1 MYKQFFTLSLVASS
15 ILGQASSALAQ
26 ANVTENI
33 QNDAEA
39 AQEIEKIVVTGDFR
53 QTTLDQ
59 LSTSATI
66 LGQERLRSRQPSHID
81 SVLNSIPNVNFAAG
95 ASRGRF
101 IQIRGIG
108 ERSQFAEPI
117 NPSVS
122 FITDEFDFSGLA
134 AAGIIF
140 DTKQLEVY
148 RGPQAT
154 LYGTG
159 ALAGA
164 VKLSSNDVGSSAPDY
179 VEARVGNKDS
189 YRVEAAT
196 GDDINA
202 NWGYRV
208 ALVHNRSDG
217 FVENTFLNRD
227 DTNNI
232 DETAMRVA
240 VEGNVDKN
248 TTLALA
254 YRWYDIDNG
263 YDAFSLDND
272 NRTLSDEPG
281 FDEHQTHAVSARST
295 TATRAGDLIVIAT
308 HASHNIAYGYD
319 EDWTFTGFHPFGYTS
334 FDAYFRDVDTQTGE
348 VRFVSSDDAALFN
361 GKTNWTVGAFYKGT
375 EEKLLRQ
382 YTYLNGDYASEFAPT
397 TTALYLRTETRLQDD
412 LTLIA
417 GVRAENYDFEFADN
431 RGLTRSND
439 TNMVGGKV
447 ALQYTRGD
455 HFYYGSISRGFKG
468 PGFNPDNRVNEDQ
481 RFFDEE
487 YNWNYEVGVKGP
499 LLVSN
504 LTARAAIFYMDRTD
518 TQVSDFDV
526 ITREDGTAGFVDI
539 IDNADL
545 GTNKGAELE
554 LSWLASDVW
563 QISASAG
570 YLSATFEGYTLADGT
585 VVDEQRQAQAPKWT
599 GNLYSEYALTDA
611 ITWRVDIDYKDEY
624 RFSDGHDVTAPSTT
638 LVNSEIV
645 FVNGNW
651 QTSVWVQNAFD
662 REYYT
667 RGFGGFSN
675 DPRDEY
681 AFEEPYYQLGNGR
694 QFGVTAKYEF

>member
-1 MYKQFFTLSLVASS
+1 MYKTLFTLSLLASS
-15 ILGQASSALAQ
+15 VAAYAQ
-26 ANVTENI
+26 QTNVSNTS
-33 QNDAEA
+33 DSTPSD
-39 AQEIEKIVVTGDFR
+39 IERVVVSGDFR

-59 LSTSATI
+59 LSASATI
-66 LGQERLRSRQPSHID
+66 LDQERLRSRQPSHID

-101 IQIRGIG
+101 VQIRGIG

-122 FITDEFDFSGLA
+122 FIVDEFDFSGLA
-134 AAGIIF
+134 AAGLIF

-164 VKLSSNDVGSSAPDY
+164 VKLSSNDVGSDAPDY
-179 VEARVGNKDS
+179 VEARIGNKES
-189 YRVEAAT
+189 YRIEGAT
-196 GDDINA
+196 GDDINTD
-202 NWGYRV
+202 WGYRV

-217 FVENTFLNRD
+217 FVENTFLNRS
-227 DTNNI
+227 DTANI
-232 DETAMRVA
+232 DETALRFA
-240 VEGNVDKN
+240 VEGSVDER
-248 TTLALA
+248 TTLALT

-272 NRTLSDEPG
+272 NKTLSDEPG

-295 TATRAGDLIVIAT
+295 TNTAVGDFILIAT

-319 EDWTFTGFHPFGYTS
+319 EDWTFTGFHPWGYTS
-334 FDAYFRDVDTQTGE
+334 FDAYYRDVETQTGE
-348 VRFVSSDDAALFN
+348 MRFVSSDSAALFD
-361 GKTNWTVGAFYKGT
+361 GMTDWTIGVFYKST

-382 YTYLNGDYASEFAPT
+382 YTYLDSDFASEYTPT
-397 TTALYLRTETRLQDD
+397 TTAIYAQTESRLNENLVLVAGLR
-412 LTLIA
+412 
-417 GVRAENYDFEFADN
+417 VENYDFDYADN
-431 RGLTRSND
+431 NQLTRAFD
-439 TNMVGGKV
+439 TTMVGGKV
-447 ALQYTRGD
+447 ALQYTQGD
-455 HFYYGSISRGFKG
+455 HFYYGSISRGYKG
-468 PGFNPDNRVNEDQ
+468 AGFNPDSRVNDNQ

-499 LLVSN
+499 LLTPD
-504 LTARAAIFYMDRTD
+504 LIARAAIFYMDRKD

-526 ITREDGTAGFVDI
+526 ITRDDGTAGFVDI

-554 LSWLASDVW
+554 LSWIASDAW
-563 QISASAG
+563 QLDASVG

-585 VVDEQRQAQAPKWT
+585 EVSEQRQAQSPKWT
-599 GNLYSEYALTDA
+599 VNLYSEYALTDNML
-611 ITWRVDIDYKDEY
+611 WRVDVDYKSEY
-624 RFSDGHDVTAPSTT
+624 RFSDGHDVTSPSTT

-645 FVNGNW
+645 VLHGDW
-651 QTSVWVQNAFD
+651 QTSLWVQNAFD

-681 AFEEPYYQLGNGR
+681 AFDEPYYQIGNGR
-694 QFGVTAKYEF
+694 QFGVTVKYAF

>member
-1 MYKQFFTLSLVASS
+1 MYKTLFTLSLLASS
-15 ILGQASSALAQ
+15 VAAYAQ
-26 ANVTENI
+26 QTNVSNTS
-33 QNDAEA
+33 DSTPSD
-39 AQEIEKIVVTGDFR
+39 IERVIVSGDFR

-59 LSTSATI
+59 LSASATI
-66 LGQERLRSRQPSHID
+66 LDQERLRSRQPSHID

-101 IQIRGIG
+101 VQIRGIG

-122 FITDEFDFSGLA
+122 FIVDEFDFSGLA
-134 AAGIIF
+134 AAGLIF

-164 VKLSSNDVGSSAPDY
+164 VKLSSNDVGSDAPDY
-179 VEARVGNKDS
+179 VEARIGNKES
-189 YRVEAAT
+189 YRIEGAT
-196 GDDINA
+196 GDDINTD
-202 NWGYRV
+202 WGYRV

-217 FVENTFLNRD
+217 FVENTFLNRS
-227 DTNNI
+227 DTANI
-232 DETAMRVA
+232 DETALRFV
-240 VEGNVDKN
+240 VEGSVDER
-248 TTLALA
+248 TTLALT

-272 NRTLSDEPG
+272 NKTLSDEPG

-295 TATRAGDLIVIAT
+295 TNTAAGDFILIAT

-319 EDWTFTGFHPFGYTS
+319 EDWTFTGFHPWGYTS
-334 FDAYFRDVDTQTGE
+334 FDAYYRDVETQTGE
-348 VRFVSSDDAALFN
+348 MRFVSSDSAALFD
-361 GKTNWTVGAFYKGT
+361 GMTDWTIGVFYKST

-382 YTYLNGDYASEFAPT
+382 YTYLDSDFASEYTPT
-397 TTALYLRTETRLQDD
+397 TTAIYAQTESRLNENLLLVAGLR
-412 LTLIA
+412 
-417 GVRAENYDFEFADN
+417 VENYDFDYADN
-431 RGLTRSND
+431 NQLTRAFD
-439 TNMVGGKV
+439 TTMVGGKI
-447 ALQYTRGD
+447 ALQYTQGD
-455 HFYYGSISRGFKG
+455 HFYYGSISRGYKG
-468 PGFNPDNRVNEDQ
+468 AGFNPDSRVNDNQ

-499 LLVSN
+499 LFTPDLI
-504 LTARAAIFYMDRTD
+504 ARAAIFYMDRKD

-526 ITREDGTAGFVDI
+526 ITRDDGTAGFVDI

-554 LSWLASDVW
+554 LSWIASDAW
-563 QISASAG
+563 QLDASVG

-585 VVDEQRQAQAPKWT
+585 EVSEQRQAQSPKWT
-599 GNLYSEYALTDA
+599 ANLYSEYALTDNML
-611 ITWRVDIDYKDEY
+611 WRVDVDYKSEY
-624 RFSDGHDVTAPSTT
+624 RFSDGHDVTSPSTT

-645 FVNGNW
+645 VLHGDW
-651 QTSVWVQNAFD
+651 QTSLWVQNAFD

-681 AFEEPYYQLGNGR
+681 AFDEPYYQIGNGR
-694 QFGVTAKYEF
+694 QFGVTVKYAF

>member
-1 MYKQFFTLSLVASS
+1 MYKTLFTLSLLASS
-15 ILGQASSALAQ
+15 VVAYAQQADVSNTSDS
-26 ANVTENI
+26 TPS
-33 QNDAEA
+33 D
-39 AQEIEKIVVTGDFR
+39 IERVVVSGDFR

-59 LSTSATI
+59 LSASATI
-66 LGQERLRSRQPSHID
+66 LDQERLRSRQPSHID

-101 IQIRGIG
+101 VQIRGIG

-122 FITDEFDFSGLA
+122 FIVDEFDFSGLA
-134 AAGIIF
+134 AAGLIF

-164 VKLSSNDVGSSAPDY
+164 VKLSSNDVGSDAPDY
-179 VEARVGNKDS
+179 VEARIGNKES
-189 YRVEAAT
+189 YRIEGAT
-196 GDDINA
+196 GDDINTD
-202 NWGYRV
+202 WGYRV

-217 FVENTFLNRD
+217 FVENTFLNRS
-227 DTNNI
+227 DTANI
-232 DETAMRVA
+232 DETALRFA
-240 VEGNVDKN
+240 VEGSVDER
-248 TTLALA
+248 TTLALT

-272 NRTLSDEPG
+272 NKTLSDEPG

-295 TATRAGDLIVIAT
+295 TNTAAGDFILIAT

-319 EDWTFTGFHPFGYTS
+319 EDWTFTGFHPWGYTS
-334 FDAYFRDVDTQTGE
+334 FDAYYRDVETQTGE
-348 VRFVSSDDAALFN
+348 MRFVSSDSAALFD
-361 GKTNWTVGAFYKGT
+361 GMTDWTIGVFYKST

-382 YTYLNGDYASEFAPT
+382 YTYLDSDFASEYTPT
-397 TTALYLRTETRLQDD
+397 TTAIYAQTESRLNENLVLVAGLR
-412 LTLIA
+412 
-417 GVRAENYDFEFADN
+417 VENYDFDYADN
-431 RGLTRSND
+431 NQLTRAFD
-439 TNMVGGKV
+439 TTMVGGKV
-447 ALQYTRGD
+447 ALQYTQGD
-455 HFYYGSISRGFKG
+455 HFYYGSISRGYKG
-468 PGFNPDNRVNEDQ
+468 AGFNPDSRVNDNQ

-499 LLVSN
+499 LLTPD
-504 LTARAAIFYMDRTD
+504 LIARAAIFYMDRKD

-526 ITREDGTAGFVDI
+526 ITRDDGTAGFVDI

-554 LSWLASDVW
+554 LSWIASDAW
-563 QISASAG
+563 QLDASVG

-585 VVDEQRQAQAPKWT
+585 EVSEQRQAQSPKWT
-599 GNLYSEYALTDA
+599 ANLYSEYALTDNML
-611 ITWRVDIDYKDEY
+611 WRVDVDYKSEY
-624 RFSDGHDVTAPSTT
+624 RFSDGHDVTSPSTT

-645 FVNGNW
+645 VLHGDW
-651 QTSVWVQNAFD
+651 QTSLWVQNAFD

-681 AFEEPYYQLGNGR
+681 AFDEPYYQIGNGR
-694 QFGVTAKYEF
+694 QFGVTVKYAF

>member
-1 MYKQFFTLSLVASS
+1 MYKTLFTLSLLASS
-15 ILGQASSALAQ
+15 VAAYAQ
-26 ANVTENI
+26 QTNVSNTS
-33 QNDAEA
+33 DSTPSD
-39 AQEIEKIVVTGDFR
+39 IERVVVSGDFR

-59 LSTSATI
+59 LSASATI
-66 LGQERLRSRQPSHID
+66 LDQERLRSRQPSHID

-101 IQIRGIG
+101 VQIRGIG

-122 FITDEFDFSGLA
+122 FIVDEFDFSGLA
-134 AAGIIF
+134 AAGLIF

-164 VKLSSNDVGSSAPDY
+164 VKLSSNDVGSDAPDY
-179 VEARVGNKDS
+179 VEARIGNKES
-189 YRVEAAT
+189 YRIEGAT
-196 GDDINA
+196 GDDINTD
-202 NWGYRV
+202 WGYRV

-217 FVENTFLNRD
+217 FVENTFLNRS
-227 DTNNI
+227 DTAKI
-232 DETAMRVA
+232 DETALRFA
-240 VEGNVDKN
+240 VEGSVDER
-248 TTLALA
+248 TTLALT

-272 NRTLSDEPG
+272 NKTLSDEPG

-295 TATRAGDLIVIAT
+295 TNTAAGDFILIAT

-319 EDWTFTGFHPFGYTS
+319 EDWTFTGFHPWGYTS
-334 FDAYFRDVDTQTGE
+334 FDAYFRDVETQTGE
-348 VRFVSSDDAALFN
+348 MRFVSSDSAALFD
-361 GKTNWTVGAFYKGT
+361 GMTDWTIGVFYKST

-382 YTYLNGDYASEFAPT
+382 YTYLDSDFASEYTPT
-397 TTALYLRTETRLQDD
+397 TTAIYAQTESRLNENLVLVAGLR
-412 LTLIA
+412 
-417 GVRAENYDFEFADN
+417 VENYDFDYADN
-431 RGLTRSND
+431 NQLTRAFD
-439 TNMVGGKV
+439 TTMVGGKV
-447 ALQYTRGD
+447 ALQYTQGD
-455 HFYYGSISRGFKG
+455 HFYYGSISRGYKG
-468 PGFNPDNRVNEDQ
+468 AGFNPDSRVNDNQ

-499 LLVSN
+499 LLTPD
-504 LTARAAIFYMDRTD
+504 LIARAAIFYMDRKD

-526 ITREDGTAGFVDI
+526 ITRDDGTAGFVDI

-554 LSWLASDVW
+554 LSWIASDAW
-563 QISASAG
+563 QLDASVG

-585 VVDEQRQAQAPKWT
+585 EVSEQRQAQSPKWT
-599 GNLYSEYALTDA
+599 ANLYSEYALTDNML
-611 ITWRVDIDYKDEY
+611 WRVDVDYKSEY
-624 RFSDGHDVTAPSTT
+624 RFSDGHDVTSPSTT

-645 FVNGNW
+645 VLHGDW
-651 QTSVWVQNAFD
+651 QTSLWVQNAFD

-681 AFEEPYYQLGNGR
+681 AFDEPYYQIGNGR
-694 QFGVTAKYEF
+694 QFGVTVKYAF

>member
-1 MYKQFFTLSLVASS
+1 MYKTLFTLSLLASS
-15 ILGQASSALAQ
+15 VAAYAQ
-26 ANVTENI
+26 QTNVSNTS
-33 QNDAEA
+33 DSTPSD
-39 AQEIEKIVVTGDFR
+39 IERVIVSGDFR

-59 LSTSATI
+59 LSASATI
-66 LGQERLRSRQPSHID
+66 LDQERLRSRQPSHID

-101 IQIRGIG
+101 VQIRGIG

-122 FITDEFDFSGLA
+122 FIVDEFDFSGLA
-134 AAGIIF
+134 AAGLIF

-164 VKLSSNDVGSSAPDY
+164 VKLSSNDVGSDAPDY
-179 VEARVGNKDS
+179 VEARIGNKES
-189 YRVEAAT
+189 YRIEGAT
-196 GDDINA
+196 GDDINTD
-202 NWGYRV
+202 WGYRV

-217 FVENTFLNRD
+217 FVENTFLNRS
-227 DTNNI
+227 DTANI
-232 DETAMRVA
+232 DETALRFA
-240 VEGNVDKN
+240 VEGSVDER
-248 TTLALA
+248 TTLALT

-272 NRTLSDEPG
+272 NKTLSDEPG

-295 TATRAGDLIVIAT
+295 TNTAAGDFILIAT

-319 EDWTFTGFHPFGYTS
+319 EDWTFTGFHPWGYTS
-334 FDAYFRDVDTQTGE
+334 FDAYYRDVETQTGE
-348 VRFVSSDDAALFN
+348 MRFVSSDSAALFD
-361 GKTNWTVGAFYKGT
+361 GMTDWTIGLFYKST

-382 YTYLNGDYASEFAPT
+382 YTYLDSDFASEYTPT
-397 TTALYLRTETRLQDD
+397 TTAIYAQTESRLNENLVLVAGLR
-412 LTLIA
+412 
-417 GVRAENYDFEFADN
+417 VENYDFDYADN
-431 RGLTRSND
+431 NQLTRAFD
-439 TNMVGGKV
+439 TTMVGGKI
-447 ALQYTRGD
+447 ALQYTQGD
-455 HFYYGSISRGFKG
+455 HFYYGSISRGYKG
-468 PGFNPDNRVNEDQ
+468 AGFNPDSRVNDNQ

-499 LLVSN
+499 LLTPD
-504 LTARAAIFYMDRTD
+504 LIARAAIFYMDRKD

-526 ITREDGTAGFVDI
+526 ITRDDGTAGFVDI

-554 LSWLASDVW
+554 LSWIASDAW
-563 QISASAG
+563 QLDASVG

-585 VVDEQRQAQAPKWT
+585 EVSEQRQAQSPKWT
-599 GNLYSEYALTDA
+599 ANLYSEYALTDNML
-611 ITWRVDIDYKDEY
+611 WRVDVDYKSEY
-624 RFSDGHDVTAPSTT
+624 RFSDGHDVTSPSTT

-645 FVNGNW
+645 VLHGDW
-651 QTSVWVQNAFD
+651 QTSLWVQNAFD

-681 AFEEPYYQLGNGR
+681 AFDEPYYQIGNGR
-694 QFGVTAKYEF
+694 QFGVTVKYAF

>member
-1 MYKQFFTLSLVASS
+1 MYKTLFTLSLLASS
-15 ILGQASSALAQ
+15 VAAYAQ
-26 ANVTENI
+26 QTNVSNTS
-33 QNDAEA
+33 DSTPSD
-39 AQEIEKIVVTGDFR
+39 IERVIVSGDFR

-59 LSTSATI
+59 LSASATI
-66 LGQERLRSRQPSHID
+66 LDQERLRSRQPSHID

-101 IQIRGIG
+101 VQIRGIG

-122 FITDEFDFSGLA
+122 FIVDEFDFSGLA
-134 AAGIIF
+134 AAGLIF

-164 VKLSSNDVGSSAPDY
+164 VKLSSNDVGSDAPDY
-179 VEARVGNKDS
+179 VEARIGNKES
-189 YRVEAAT
+189 YRIEGAT
-196 GDDINA
+196 GDDINTD
-202 NWGYRV
+202 WGYRV

-217 FVENTFLNRD
+217 FVENTFLNRS
-227 DTNNI
+227 DTANI
-232 DETAMRVA
+232 DETALRFA
-240 VEGNVDKN
+240 VEGSVDER
-248 TTLALA
+248 TTLALT

-272 NRTLSDEPG
+272 NKTLSDEPG

-295 TATRAGDLIVIAT
+295 TNTAAGDFILIAT

-319 EDWTFTGFHPFGYTS
+319 EDWTFTGFHPWGYTS
-334 FDAYFRDVDTQTGE
+334 FDVYYRDVETQTGE
-348 VRFVSSDDAALFN
+348 MRFVSSDSAALFD
-361 GKTNWTVGAFYKGT
+361 GMTDWTIGVFYKST

-382 YTYLNGDYASEFAPT
+382 YTYLDSDFASEYTPT
-397 TTALYLRTETRLQDD
+397 TTAIYAQTESRLNENLVLVAGLR
-412 LTLIA
+412 
-417 GVRAENYDFEFADN
+417 VENYDFDYADN
-431 RGLTRSND
+431 NQLTRAFD
-439 TNMVGGKV
+439 TTMVGGKI
-447 ALQYTRGD
+447 ALQYTQGD
-455 HFYYGSISRGFKG
+455 HFYYGSISRGYKG
-468 PGFNPDNRVNEDQ
+468 AGFNPDSRVNDNQ

-499 LLVSN
+499 LFTPDLI
-504 LTARAAIFYMDRTD
+504 ARAAIFYMDRKD

-526 ITREDGTAGFVDI
+526 ITRDDGTAGFVDI

-554 LSWLASDVW
+554 LSWIASDAW
-563 QISASAG
+563 QLDASVG

-585 VVDEQRQAQAPKWT
+585 EVSEQRQAQSPKWT
-599 GNLYSEYALTDA
+599 ANLYSEYALTDNML
-611 ITWRVDIDYKDEY
+611 WRVDVDYKSEY
-624 RFSDGHDVTAPSTT
+624 RFSDGHDVTSPSTT

-645 FVNGNW
+645 VLHGDW
-651 QTSVWVQNAFD
+651 QTSLWVQNAFD

-681 AFEEPYYQLGNGR
+681 AFDEPYYQIGNGR
-694 QFGVTAKYEF
+694 QFGVTVKYAF

>member
-1 MYKQFFTLSLVASS
+1 MYKTLFTLSLLSSSVA
-15 ILGQASSALAQ
+15 AY
-26 ANVTENI
+26 
-33 QNDAEA
+33 
-39 AQEIEKIVVTGDFR
+39 AQETNVSNSSNSTPTDIERVVVTGDFR

-59 LSTSATI
+59 LSASATI
-66 LGQERLRSRQPSHID
+66 LDQTRLRSRQPSHID

-101 IQIRGIG
+101 VQIRGIG

-122 FITDEFDFSGLA
+122 FIVDEFDFSGLA
-134 AAGIIF
+134 AAGLIF

-164 VKLSSNDVGSSAPDY
+164 VKLSSNNVGSDGPDY
-179 VEARVGNKDS
+179 VEARIGNKDS
-189 YRVEAAT
+189 YRIEGAT
-196 GDDINA
+196 GDDINSD
-202 NWGYRV
+202 WGYRV
-208 ALVHNRSDG
+208 ALVHDRSDG
-217 FVENTFLNRD
+217 FVENTFLGRS

-232 DETAMRVA
+232 DETALRFA
-240 VEGNVDKN
+240 VEGSVDER
-248 TTLALA
+248 TTLALT

-272 NRTLSDEPG
+272 NKTLSDEPG

-295 TATRAGDLIVIAT
+295 TSTAAGDLILIAT

-319 EDWTFTGFHPFGYTS
+319 EDWTFTGFHPWGYTS
-334 FDAYFRDVDTQTGE
+334 FDAYYRDVETQTGE
-348 VRFVSSDDAALFN
+348 LRFVSSESAALFD
-361 GKTNWTVGAFYKGT
+361 GMTDWTLGVFYKNT

-382 YTYLNGDYASEFAPT
+382 YTYLDSDFASEYTPT
-397 TTALYLRTETRLQDD
+397 TTAIYAQTESRLNDNLVVVAGLR
-412 LTLIA
+412 
-417 GVRAENYDFEFADN
+417 VENYDFDYADN
-431 RGLTRSND
+431 NQLTRAFD
-439 TNMVGGKV
+439 TTMVGGKV
-447 ALQYTRGD
+447 ALQYTQGE
-455 HFYYGSISRGFKG
+455 HFYYGSISRGYKG
-468 PGFNPDNRVNEDQ
+468 AGFNPDSRVNDDQ
-481 RFFDEE
+481 RFFGEE

-499 LLVSN
+499 LLTPDLV
-504 LTARAAIFYMDRTD
+504 ARAAIFYMDRKD

-526 ITREDGTAGFVDI
+526 ITRDDGTAGFVDI

-554 LSWLASDVW
+554 LSWIASNAW
-563 QISASAG
+563 QLDASVG

-585 VVDEQRQAQAPKWT
+585 EVSEQRQAQSPKWT
-599 GNLYSEYALTDA
+599 ANLYSEYALTDDVL
-611 ITWRVDIDYKDEY
+611 WRVDVDYKSEY

-645 FVNGNW
+645 VLHGDW
-651 QTSVWVQNAFD
+651 QTSLWIQNAFD

-681 AFEEPYYQLGNGR
+681 AFEEPYYQIGNGR
-694 QFGVTAKYEF
+694 QFGITVKYAF

>member
-1 MYKQFFTLSLVASS
+1 MYKTLFTLSLLASS
-15 ILGQASSALAQ
+15 VAAYAQ
-26 ANVTENI
+26 QTNVSNTS
-33 QNDAEA
+33 DSTPSD
-39 AQEIEKIVVTGDFR
+39 IERVIVSGDFR

-59 LSTSATI
+59 LSASATI
-66 LGQERLRSRQPSHID
+66 LDQERLRSRQPSHID

-101 IQIRGIG
+101 VQIRGIG

-122 FITDEFDFSGLA
+122 FIVDEFDFSGLA
-134 AAGIIF
+134 AAGLIF

-164 VKLSSNDVGSSAPDY
+164 VKLSSNDVGSDAPDY
-179 VEARVGNKDS
+179 VEARIGNKES
-189 YRVEAAT
+189 YRIEGAT
-196 GDDINA
+196 GDDINTD
-202 NWGYRV
+202 WGYRV

-217 FVENTFLNRD
+217 FVENTFLNRS
-227 DTNNI
+227 DTANI
-232 DETAMRVA
+232 DETALRFA
-240 VEGNVDKN
+240 VEGSVDER
-248 TTLALA
+248 TTLALT

-272 NRTLSDEPG
+272 NKTLSDEPG

-295 TATRAGDLIVIAT
+295 TNTAAGDFILIAT

-319 EDWTFTGFHPFGYTS
+319 EDWTFTGFHPWGYTS
-334 FDAYFRDVDTQTGE
+334 FDAYYRDVETQTGE
-348 VRFVSSDDAALFN
+348 MRFVSSDSAALFD
-361 GKTNWTVGAFYKGT
+361 GMTDWTIGVFYKST

-382 YTYLNGDYASEFAPT
+382 YTYLDSDFASEYTPT
-397 TTALYLRTETRLQDD
+397 TTAIYAQTESRLNENLVLVAGLR
-412 LTLIA
+412 
-417 GVRAENYDFEFADN
+417 VENYDFDYADN
-431 RGLTRSND
+431 NQLTRAFD
-439 TNMVGGKV
+439 TTMVGGKV
-447 ALQYTRGD
+447 ALQYTQGD
-455 HFYYGSISRGFKG
+455 HFYYGSISRGYKG
-468 PGFNPDNRVNEDQ
+468 AGFNPDSRVNDNQ

-499 LLVSN
+499 LLTPD
-504 LTARAAIFYMDRTD
+504 LIARAAIFYMDRKD

-526 ITREDGTAGFVDI
+526 ITRDDGTAGFVDI

-554 LSWLASDVW
+554 LSWIASEAW
-563 QISASAG
+563 QLDASVG

-585 VVDEQRQAQAPKWT
+585 EVSEQRQAQSPKWT
-599 GNLYSEYALTDA
+599 ANLYSEYALTDNML
-611 ITWRVDIDYKDEY
+611 WRVDVDYKSEY
-624 RFSDGHDVTAPSTT
+624 RFSDGHDVTSPSTT

-645 FVNGNW
+645 VLHGDW
-651 QTSVWVQNAFD
+651 QTSLWVQNAFD
-662 REYYT
+662 REFYT

-681 AFEEPYYQLGNGR
+681 AFDEPYYQIGNGR
-694 QFGVTAKYEF
+694 QFGVTVKYAF

>member
-1 MYKQFFTLSLVASS
+1 MYKTLFTLSLLASS
-15 ILGQASSALAQ
+15 VAAYAQ
-26 ANVTENI
+26 QTNVSNTS
-33 QNDAEA
+33 DSTPSD
-39 AQEIEKIVVTGDFR
+39 IERVIVSGDFR

-59 LSTSATI
+59 LSASATI
-66 LGQERLRSRQPSHID
+66 LDQERLRSRQPSHID

-101 IQIRGIG
+101 VQIRGIG

-122 FITDEFDFSGLA
+122 FIVDEFDFSGLA
-134 AAGIIF
+134 AAGLIF

-164 VKLSSNDVGSSAPDY
+164 VKLSSNDVGSDAPDY
-179 VEARVGNKDS
+179 VEARIGNKES
-189 YRVEAAT
+189 YRIEGAT
-196 GDDINA
+196 GDDINTD
-202 NWGYRV
+202 WGYRV

-217 FVENTFLNRD
+217 FVENTFLNRS
-227 DTNNI
+227 DTGNI
-232 DETAMRVA
+232 DETALRFA
-240 VEGNVDKN
+240 VEGSVDER
-248 TTLALA
+248 TTLALT

-272 NRTLSDEPG
+272 NKTLSDEPG

-295 TATRAGDLIVIAT
+295 TNTAAGDFILIAT

-319 EDWTFTGFHPFGYTS
+319 EDWTFTGFHPWGYTS
-334 FDAYFRDVDTQTGE
+334 FDAYYRDVETQTGE
-348 VRFVSSDDAALFN
+348 MRFVSSDSAALFD
-361 GKTNWTVGAFYKGT
+361 GMTDWTIGVFYKST

-382 YTYLNGDYASEFAPT
+382 YTYLDSDFASEYTPT
-397 TTALYLRTETRLQDD
+397 TTAIYAQTESRLNENLVLVAGLR
-412 LTLIA
+412 
-417 GVRAENYDFEFADN
+417 VENYDFDYADN
-431 RGLTRSND
+431 NQLTRAFD
-439 TNMVGGKV
+439 TTMVGGKV
-447 ALQYTRGD
+447 ALQYTQGD
-455 HFYYGSISRGFKG
+455 HFYYGSISRGYKG
-468 PGFNPDNRVNEDQ
+468 AGFNPDSRVNDNQ

-499 LLVSN
+499 LLTPD
-504 LTARAAIFYMDRTD
+504 LIARAAIFYMDRKD

-526 ITREDGTAGFVDI
+526 ITRDDGTAGFVDI

-554 LSWLASDVW
+554 LSWIASDAW
-563 QISASAG
+563 QLDASVG

-585 VVDEQRQAQAPKWT
+585 EVSEQRQAQSPKWT
-599 GNLYSEYALTDA
+599 ANLYSEYALTDNML
-611 ITWRVDIDYKDEY
+611 WRVDVDYKSEY
-624 RFSDGHDVTAPSTT
+624 RFSDGHDVTSPSTT

-645 FVNGNW
+645 VLHGDW
-651 QTSVWVQNAFD
+651 QTSLWVQNAFD

-681 AFEEPYYQLGNGR
+681 AFDEPYYQIGNGR
-694 QFGVTAKYEF
+694 QFGVTVKYAF

>member
-1 MYKQFFTLSLVASS
+1 MYKTLFTLSLLASS
-15 ILGQASSALAQ
+15 VAAYAQQ
-26 ANVTENI
+26 ANVSNTS
-33 QNDAEA
+33 DSTPSD
-39 AQEIEKIVVTGDFR
+39 IERVIVSGDFR

-59 LSTSATI
+59 LSASATI
-66 LGQERLRSRQPSHID
+66 LDQERLRSRQPSHID

-101 IQIRGIG
+101 VQIRGIG

-122 FITDEFDFSGLA
+122 FIVDEFDFSGLA
-134 AAGIIF
+134 AAGLIF

-164 VKLSSNDVGSSAPDY
+164 VKLSSNDVGSDAPDY
-179 VEARVGNKDS
+179 VEARIGNKES
-189 YRVEAAT
+189 YRIEGAT
-196 GDDINA
+196 GDDINTD
-202 NWGYRV
+202 WGYRV

-217 FVENTFLNRD
+217 FVENTFLNRS
-227 DTNNI
+227 DTANI
-232 DETAMRVA
+232 DETALRFA
-240 VEGNVDKN
+240 VEGSVDER
-248 TTLALA
+248 TTLALT

-272 NRTLSDEPG
+272 NKTLSDEPG

-295 TATRAGDLIVIAT
+295 TNTAAGDFILIAT

-319 EDWTFTGFHPFGYTS
+319 EDWTFTGFHPWGYTS
-334 FDAYFRDVDTQTGE
+334 FDAYFRDVETQTGE
-348 VRFVSSDDAALFN
+348 MRFVSSDSAALFD
-361 GKTNWTVGAFYKGT
+361 GMTDWTIGVFYKST

-382 YTYLNGDYASEFAPT
+382 YTYLDSDFASEYTPT
-397 TTALYLRTETRLQDD
+397 TTAIYAQTESRLNENLVLVAGLR
-412 LTLIA
+412 
-417 GVRAENYDFEFADN
+417 VENYDFDYADN
-431 RGLTRSND
+431 NQLTRAFD
-439 TNMVGGKV
+439 TTMVGGKV
-447 ALQYTRGD
+447 ALQYTQGD
-455 HFYYGSISRGFKG
+455 HFYYGSISRGYKG
-468 PGFNPDNRVNEDQ
+468 AGFNPDSRVNDNQ

-499 LLVSN
+499 LLTPD
-504 LTARAAIFYMDRTD
+504 LIARAAIFYMDRKD

-526 ITREDGTAGFVDI
+526 ITRDDGTAGFVDI

-554 LSWLASDVW
+554 LSWIASDAW
-563 QISASAG
+563 QLDASVG

-585 VVDEQRQAQAPKWT
+585 EVSEQRQAQSPKWT
-599 GNLYSEYALTDA
+599 ANLYSEYALTDNML
-611 ITWRVDIDYKDEY
+611 WRVDVDYKSEY
-624 RFSDGHDVTAPSTT
+624 RFSDGHDVTSPSTT

-645 FVNGNW
+645 VLHGDW
-651 QTSVWVQNAFD
+651 QTSLWVQNAFD

-681 AFEEPYYQLGNGR
+681 AFDEPYYQIGNGR
-694 QFGVTAKYEF
+694 QFGVTVKYAF

>member
-1 MYKQFFTLSLVASS
+1 MYKTLFTLSLLASS
-15 ILGQASSALAQ
+15 VAAYAQ
-26 ANVTENI
+26 QTNVSNTS
-33 QNDAEA
+33 DSTPSD
-39 AQEIEKIVVTGDFR
+39 IERVIVSGDFR

-59 LSTSATI
+59 LSASATI
-66 LGQERLRSRQPSHID
+66 LDQERLRSRQPSHID

-101 IQIRGIG
+101 VQIRGIG

-122 FITDEFDFSGLA
+122 FIVDEFDFSGLA
-134 AAGIIF
+134 AAGLIF

-164 VKLSSNDVGSSAPDY
+164 VKLSSNDVGSDAPDY
-179 VEARVGNKDS
+179 VEARIGNKES
-189 YRVEAAT
+189 YRIEGAT
-196 GDDINA
+196 GDDINTD
-202 NWGYRV
+202 WGYRV

-217 FVENTFLNRD
+217 FVENTFLNRS
-227 DTNNI
+227 DTANI
-232 DETAMRVA
+232 DETALRFV
-240 VEGNVDKN
+240 VEGSVDER
-248 TTLALA
+248 TTLALT

-272 NRTLSDEPG
+272 NKTLSDEPG

-295 TATRAGDLIVIAT
+295 TNTAAGDFILIAT

-319 EDWTFTGFHPFGYTS
+319 EDWTFTGFHPWGYTS
-334 FDAYFRDVDTQTGE
+334 FDAYYRDVETQTGE
-348 VRFVSSDDAALFN
+348 MRFVSSDSAALFD
-361 GKTNWTVGAFYKGT
+361 GMTDWTIGLFYKST

-382 YTYLNGDYASEFAPT
+382 YTYLDSDFASEYTPT
-397 TTALYLRTETRLQDD
+397 TTAIYAQTESRLNENLVLVAGLR
-412 LTLIA
+412 
-417 GVRAENYDFEFADN
+417 VENYDFDYADN
-431 RGLTRSND
+431 NQLTRAFD
-439 TNMVGGKV
+439 TTMGGGKV
-447 ALQYTRGD
+447 ALQYTQGD
-455 HFYYGSISRGFKG
+455 HFYYGSISRGYKG
-468 PGFNPDNRVNEDQ
+468 AGFNPDSRVNDNQ

-499 LLVSN
+499 LFTPDLI
-504 LTARAAIFYMDRTD
+504 ARAAIFYMDRKD

-526 ITREDGTAGFVDI
+526 ITRDDGTAGFVDI

-554 LSWLASDVW
+554 LSWIASDAW
-563 QISASAG
+563 QLDASVG

-585 VVDEQRQAQAPKWT
+585 EVSEQRQAQSPKWT
-599 GNLYSEYALTDA
+599 ANLYSEYALTDNML
-611 ITWRVDIDYKDEY
+611 WRVDVDYKSEY
-624 RFSDGHDVTAPSTT
+624 RFSDGHDVTSPSTT

-645 FVNGNW
+645 VLHGDW
-651 QTSVWVQNAFD
+651 QTSLWVQNAFD

-681 AFEEPYYQLGNGR
+681 AFDEPYYQIGNGR
-694 QFGVTAKYEF
+694 QFGVTVKYAF

>member
-1 MYKQFFTLSLVASS
+1 MYKTLFTLSLLASS
-15 ILGQASSALAQ
+15 VAAYAQ
-26 ANVTENI
+26 QTNVSNTS
-33 QNDAEA
+33 DSTPSD
-39 AQEIEKIVVTGDFR
+39 IERVIVSGDFR

-59 LSTSATI
+59 LSASATI
-66 LGQERLRSRQPSHID
+66 LDQERLRSRQPSHID

-101 IQIRGIG
+101 VQIRGIG

-122 FITDEFDFSGLA
+122 FIVDEFDFSGLA
-134 AAGIIF
+134 AAGLIF

-164 VKLSSNDVGSSAPDY
+164 VKLSSNDVGSDAPDY
-179 VEARVGNKDS
+179 VEARIGNKES
-189 YRVEAAT
+189 YRIEGAT
-196 GDDINA
+196 GDDINTD
-202 NWGYRV
+202 WGYRV

-217 FVENTFLNRD
+217 FVENTFLNRS
-227 DTNNI
+227 DTANI
-232 DETAMRVA
+232 DETALRFA
-240 VEGNVDKN
+240 VEGSVDER
-248 TTLALA
+248 TTLALT

-272 NRTLSDEPG
+272 NKTLSDEPG

-295 TATRAGDLIVIAT
+295 TNTAAGDFILIAT

-319 EDWTFTGFHPFGYTS
+319 EDWTFTGFHPWGYTS
-334 FDAYFRDVDTQTGE
+334 FDAYFRDVETQTGE
-348 VRFVSSDDAALFN
+348 MRFVSSDSAALFD
-361 GKTNWTVGAFYKGT
+361 GMTDWTIGVFYKST

-382 YTYLNGDYASEFAPT
+382 YTYLDSDFASEYTPT
-397 TTALYLRTETRLQDD
+397 TTAIYAQTESRLNENLVLVAGLR
-412 LTLIA
+412 
-417 GVRAENYDFEFADN
+417 VENYDFDYADN
-431 RGLTRSND
+431 NQLTRAFD
-439 TNMVGGKV
+439 TTMVGGKI
-447 ALQYTRGD
+447 ALQYTQGD
-455 HFYYGSISRGFKG
+455 HFYYGSISRGYKG
-468 PGFNPDNRVNEDQ
+468 AGFNPDSRVNDNQ

-487 YNWNYEVGVKGP
+487 YNWNYEIGVKGP
-499 LLVSN
+499 LLTPD
-504 LTARAAIFYMDRTD
+504 LIARAAIFYMDRKD

-526 ITREDGTAGFVDI
+526 ITRDDGTAGFVDI

-554 LSWLASDVW
+554 LSWIASDAW
-563 QISASAG
+563 QLDASVG

-585 VVDEQRQAQAPKWT
+585 EVSEQRQAQSPKWT
-599 GNLYSEYALTDA
+599 ANLYSEYALTDNML
-611 ITWRVDIDYKDEY
+611 WRVDVDYKSEY
-624 RFSDGHDVTAPSTT
+624 RFSDGHDVTSPSTT

-645 FVNGNW
+645 VLHGDW
-651 QTSVWVQNAFD
+651 QTSLWVQNAFD

-681 AFEEPYYQLGNGR
+681 AFDEPYYQIGNGR
-694 QFGVTAKYEF
+694 QFGVTVKYAF

>member
-1 MYKQFFTLSLVASS
+1 MYKTLFTLSLLASS
-15 ILGQASSALAQ
+15 VAAYAQ
-26 ANVTENI
+26 QTNVSNTS
-33 QNDAEA
+33 DSTPSD
-39 AQEIEKIVVTGDFR
+39 IERVIVSGDFR

-59 LSTSATI
+59 LSASATI
-66 LGQERLRSRQPSHID
+66 LDQERLRSRQPSHID

-101 IQIRGIG
+101 VQIRGIG

-122 FITDEFDFSGLA
+122 FIVDEFDFSGLA
-134 AAGIIF
+134 AAGLIF

-164 VKLSSNDVGSSAPDY
+164 VKLSSNDVGSDAPDY
-179 VEARVGNKDS
+179 VEARIGNKES
-189 YRVEAAT
+189 YRIEGAT
-196 GDDINA
+196 GDDINTD
-202 NWGYRV
+202 WGYRV

-217 FVENTFLNRD
+217 FVENTFLNRS
-227 DTNNI
+227 DTANI
-232 DETAMRVA
+232 DETALRFA
-240 VEGNVDKN
+240 VEGSVDER
-248 TTLALA
+248 TTLALT

-272 NRTLSDEPG
+272 NKTLSDEPG

-295 TATRAGDLIVIAT
+295 TNTAAGDFILIAT

-319 EDWTFTGFHPFGYTS
+319 EDWTFTGFHPWGYTS
-334 FDAYFRDVDTQTGE
+334 FDAYYRDVETQTGE
-348 VRFVSSDDAALFN
+348 MRFVSSDSAALFD
-361 GKTNWTVGAFYKGT
+361 GMTDWTIGVFYKST

-382 YTYLNGDYASEFAPT
+382 YTYLDSDFASEYTPT
-397 TTALYLRTETRLQDD
+397 TTAIYAQTESRLNENLVLVAGLRVE
-412 LTLIA
+412 
-417 GVRAENYDFEFADN
+417 VYDFDYADN
-431 RGLTRSND
+431 NQLTRAFD
-439 TNMVGGKV
+439 TTMVGGKI
-447 ALQYTRGD
+447 ALQYTQGD
-455 HFYYGSISRGFKG
+455 HFYYGSISRGYKG
-468 PGFNPDNRVNEDQ
+468 AGFNPDSRVNDNQ

-499 LLVSN
+499 LFTPDLI
-504 LTARAAIFYMDRTD
+504 ARAAIFYMDRKD

-526 ITREDGTAGFVDI
+526 ITRDDGTAGFVDI

-554 LSWLASDVW
+554 LSWIASDAW
-563 QISASAG
+563 QLDASVG

-585 VVDEQRQAQAPKWT
+585 EVSEQRQAQSPKWT
-599 GNLYSEYALTDA
+599 ANLYSEYALTDNML
-611 ITWRVDIDYKDEY
+611 WRVDVDYKSEY
-624 RFSDGHDVTAPSTT
+624 RFSDGHDVTSPSTT

-645 FVNGNW
+645 VLHGDW
-651 QTSVWVQNAFD
+651 QTSLWVQNAFD

-681 AFEEPYYQLGNGR
+681 AFDEPYYQIGNGR
-694 QFGVTAKYEF
+694 QFGVTVKYAF

>member
-1 MYKQFFTLSLVASS
+1 MYKTLFTLSLLASS
-15 ILGQASSALAQ
+15 VAAYAQ
-26 ANVTENI
+26 QTNVSNTS
-33 QNDAEA
+33 DSTPSD
-39 AQEIEKIVVTGDFR
+39 IERVIVSGDFR

-59 LSTSATI
+59 LSASATI
-66 LGQERLRSRQPSHID
+66 LDQERLRSRQPSHID

-101 IQIRGIG
+101 VQIRGIG

-122 FITDEFDFSGLA
+122 FIVDEFDFSGLA
-134 AAGIIF
+134 AAGLIF

-164 VKLSSNDVGSSAPDY
+164 VKLSSNDVGSDAPDY
-179 VEARVGNKDS
+179 VEARIGNKES
-189 YRVEAAT
+189 YRIEGAT
-196 GDDINA
+196 GDDINTD
-202 NWGYRV
+202 WGYRV

-217 FVENTFLNRD
+217 FVENTFLNRS
-227 DTNNI
+227 DTANI
-232 DETAMRVA
+232 DETALRFV
-240 VEGNVDKN
+240 VEGSVDER
-248 TTLALA
+248 TTLALT

-272 NRTLSDEPG
+272 NKTLSDEPG

-295 TATRAGDLIVIAT
+295 TNTAAGDFILIAT

-319 EDWTFTGFHPFGYTS
+319 EDWTFTGFHPWGYTS
-334 FDAYFRDVDTQTGE
+334 FDAYYRDVETQTGE
-348 VRFVSSDDAALFN
+348 MRFVSSDSAALFD
-361 GKTNWTVGAFYKGT
+361 GMTDWTIGVFYKNT

-382 YTYLNGDYASEFAPT
+382 YTYLDSDFASEYTPT
-397 TTALYLRTETRLQDD
+397 TTAIYAQTESRLNENLVLVAGLR
-412 LTLIA
+412 
-417 GVRAENYDFEFADN
+417 VENYDFDYADN
-431 RGLTRSND
+431 NQLTRAFD
-439 TNMVGGKV
+439 TTMVGGKI
-447 ALQYTRGD
+447 ALQYTQGD
-455 HFYYGSISRGFKG
+455 HFYYGSISRGYKG
-468 PGFNPDNRVNEDQ
+468 AGFNPDSRVNDNQ

-499 LLVSN
+499 LLTPD
-504 LTARAAIFYMDRTD
+504 LIARAAIFYMDRKD

-526 ITREDGTAGFVDI
+526 ITRDDGTAGFVDI

-554 LSWLASDVW
+554 LSWIASDAW
-563 QISASAG
+563 QLDASVG

-585 VVDEQRQAQAPKWT
+585 EVSEQRQAQSPKWT
-599 GNLYSEYALTDA
+599 ANLYSEYALTDNML
-611 ITWRVDIDYKDEY
+611 WRVDVDYKSEY
-624 RFSDGHDVTAPSTT
+624 RFSDGHDVTSPSTT

-645 FVNGNW
+645 VLHGDW
-651 QTSVWVQNAFD
+651 QTSLWVQNAFD

-681 AFEEPYYQLGNGR
+681 AFDEPYYQIGNGR
-694 QFGVTAKYEF
+694 QFGVTVKYAF

>member
-1 MYKQFFTLSLVASS
+1 MYKTLFTLSLLASS
-15 ILGQASSALAQ
+15 VAAYAQ
-26 ANVTENI
+26 QTNVSNTS
-33 QNDAEA
+33 DSTPSD
-39 AQEIEKIVVTGDFR
+39 IERVIVSGDFR

-59 LSTSATI
+59 LSASATI
-66 LGQERLRSRQPSHID
+66 LDQERLRSRQPSHID

-101 IQIRGIG
+101 VQIRGIG

-122 FITDEFDFSGLA
+122 FIVDEFDFSGLA
-134 AAGIIF
+134 AAGLIF

-164 VKLSSNDVGSSAPDY
+164 VKLSSNDVGSDAPDY
-179 VEARVGNKDS
+179 VEARIGNKES
-189 YRVEAAT
+189 YRIEGAT
-196 GDDINA
+196 GDDINTD
-202 NWGYRV
+202 WGYRV

-217 FVENTFLNRD
+217 FVENTFLNRS
-227 DTNNI
+227 DTANI
-232 DETAMRVA
+232 DETALRFA
-240 VEGNVDKN
+240 VEGSVDER
-248 TTLALA
+248 TTLALT

-272 NRTLSDEPG
+272 NKTLSDEPG

-295 TATRAGDLIVIAT
+295 TNTAAGDFILIAT

-319 EDWTFTGFHPFGYTS
+319 EDWTFTGFHPWGYTS
-334 FDAYFRDVDTQTGE
+334 FDAYYRDVETQTGE
-348 VRFVSSDDAALFN
+348 MRFVSSDSAALFD
-361 GKTNWTVGAFYKGT
+361 GMTDWTIGVFYKST

-382 YTYLNGDYASEFAPT
+382 YTYLDSDFASEYTPT
-397 TTALYLRTETRLQDD
+397 TTAIYAQTESRLNENLVLVAGLR
-412 LTLIA
+412 
-417 GVRAENYDFEFADN
+417 VENYDFDYADN
-431 RGLTRSND
+431 NQLTRAFD
-439 TNMVGGKV
+439 TTMVGGKI
-447 ALQYTRGD
+447 ALQYTQGE
-455 HFYYGSISRGFKG
+455 HFYYGSISRGYKG
-468 PGFNPDNRVNEDQ
+468 AGFNPDSRVNDNQ

-499 LLVSN
+499 LLTPD
-504 LTARAAIFYMDRTD
+504 LIARAAIFYMDRKD

-526 ITREDGTAGFVDI
+526 ITRDDGTAGFVDI

-554 LSWLASDVW
+554 LSWIASDAW
-563 QISASAG
+563 QLDASVG

-585 VVDEQRQAQAPKWT
+585 EVSEQRQAQSPKWT
-599 GNLYSEYALTDA
+599 ANLYSEYALTDNML
-611 ITWRVDIDYKDEY
+611 WRVDVDYKSEY
-624 RFSDGHDVTAPSTT
+624 RFSDGHDVTSPSTT

-645 FVNGNW
+645 VLHGDW
-651 QTSVWVQNAFD
+651 QTSLWVQNAFD

-681 AFEEPYYQLGNGR
+681 AFDEPYYQIGNGR
-694 QFGVTAKYEF
+694 QFGVTVKYAF

>member
-1 MYKQFFTLSLVASS
+1 MYKTLFTLSLLASS
-15 ILGQASSALAQ
+15 VAAY
-26 ANVTENI
+26 
-33 QNDAEA
+33 
-39 AQEIEKIVVTGDFR
+39 AQETAASDTTNSAPSDIERVVVSGDFR

-59 LSTSATI
+59 LSASATI
-66 LGQERLRSRQPSHID
+66 LDQERLRSRQPSHID

-122 FITDEFDFSGLA
+122 FIVDEFDFSGLA
-134 AAGIIF
+134 AAGLIF

-164 VKLSSNDVGSSAPDY
+164 VKLSSNDVGSNSPDY
-179 VEARVGNKDS
+179 VEARIGNKES
-189 YRVEAAT
+189 YRIEGAT
-196 GDDINA
+196 GDDISA
-202 NWGYRV
+202 DWGYRV

-217 FVENTFLNRD
+217 FVENTFLDRS

-232 DETAMRVA
+232 DETALRFA
-240 VEGNVDKN
+240 LEGNIDKR
-248 TTLALA
+248 TTLALT

-263 YDAFSLDND
+263 YDAFSLDN
-272 NRTLSDEPG
+272 NNKTLSDEPG

-295 TATRAGDLIVIAT
+295 TSTSGGDFILIAT

-319 EDWTFTGFHPFGYTS
+319 EDWTFTGFHPDGYTS
-334 FDAYFRDVDTQTGE
+334 FDAYYRDVETQTGE
-348 VRFVSSDDAALFN
+348 IRFVSSEDAALF
-361 GKTNWTVGAFYKGT
+361 GGMTDWTLGIFYKST
-375 EEKLLRQ
+375 EEKLRRQ
-382 YTYLNGDYASEFAPT
+382 YTYLDSDFASKYSPT
-397 TTALYLRTETRLQDD
+397 TTAIYAQTESVLNDNLVLVAGLRL
-412 LTLIA
+412 
-417 GVRAENYDFEFADN
+417 ENYDFDYADN
-431 RGLTRSND
+431 NQLARAFD
-439 TNMVGGKV
+439 TTMVGGKV
-447 ALQYTRGD
+447 ALQYTQGN

-468 PGFNPDNRVNEDQ
+468 AGFNPDSRVNDNQ

-499 LLVSN
+499 LLTPD
-504 LTARAAIFYMDRTD
+504 LIARAAIFYMDRTD

-526 ITREDGTAGFVDI
+526 ITRDDGTAGFVDI

-554 LSWLASDVW
+554 LTWFASDAW
-563 QISASAG
+563 QLDASVG

-585 VVDEQRQAQAPKWT
+585 EVTEQRQAQSPKWT
-599 GNLYSEYALTDA
+599 ANVYSEYALTD
-611 ITWRVDIDYKDEY
+611 TMLWRIDVDYKSEY
-624 RFSDGHDVTAPSTT
+624 RFSDGHNVTAPSTT

-645 FVNGNW
+645 VLHGDW
-651 QTSVWVQNAFD
+651 QTSLWVQNAFD

-675 DPRDEY
+675 DPRDGY
-681 AFEEPYYQLGNGR
+681 AFEEPYYQIGNGR
-694 QFGVTAKYEF
+694 QFGVTVKYAF

>member
-1 MYKQFFTLSLVASS
+1 MYKTLFTLSLLASS
-15 ILGQASSALAQ
+15 VAAYAQ
-26 ANVTENI
+26 QTNVSNTS
-33 QNDAEA
+33 DSTPSD
-39 AQEIEKIVVTGDFR
+39 IERVIVSGDFR

-59 LSTSATI
+59 LSASATI
-66 LGQERLRSRQPSHID
+66 LDQERLRSRQPSHID

-101 IQIRGIG
+101 VQIRGIG

-122 FITDEFDFSGLA
+122 FIVDEFDFSGLA
-134 AAGIIF
+134 AAGLIF

-164 VKLSSNDVGSSAPDY
+164 VKLSSNDVGSDAPDY
-179 VEARVGNKDS
+179 VEARIGNKES
-189 YRVEAAT
+189 YRIEGAT
-196 GDDINA
+196 GDDINTD
-202 NWGYRV
+202 WGYRV

-217 FVENTFLNRD
+217 FVENTFLNRS
-227 DTNNI
+227 DTANI
-232 DETAMRVA
+232 DETALRFA
-240 VEGNVDKN
+240 VEGSVDER
-248 TTLALA
+248 TTLALT

-272 NRTLSDEPG
+272 NKTLSDEPG

-295 TATRAGDLIVIAT
+295 TNTAAGDFILIAT

-319 EDWTFTGFHPFGYTS
+319 EDWTFTGFHPWGYTS
-334 FDAYFRDVDTQTGE
+334 FDAYYRDVETQTGE
-348 VRFVSSDDAALFN
+348 MRFVSSDSAALFD
-361 GKTNWTVGAFYKGT
+361 GMTDWTIGVFYKST

-382 YTYLNGDYASEFAPT
+382 YTYLDSDFASEYTPT
-397 TTALYLRTETRLQDD
+397 TTAIYAQTESRLNENLVLVAGLR
-412 LTLIA
+412 
-417 GVRAENYDFEFADN
+417 VENYDFDYADN
-431 RGLTRSND
+431 NQLTRAFD
-439 TNMVGGKV
+439 TTMVGGKI
-447 ALQYTRGD
+447 ALQYTQGD
-455 HFYYGSISRGFKG
+455 HFYYGSISRGYKG
-468 PGFNPDNRVNEDQ
+468 AGFNPDSRVNDNQ

-499 LLVSN
+499 LFTPDLI
-504 LTARAAIFYMDRTD
+504 ARAAIFYMDRKD

-526 ITREDGTAGFVDI
+526 ITRDDGTAGFVDI

-554 LSWLASDVW
+554 LSWIASDAW
-563 QISASAG
+563 QLDASVG

-585 VVDEQRQAQAPKWT
+585 EVSEQRQAQSPKWT
-599 GNLYSEYALTDA
+599 ANLYSEYALTDNML
-611 ITWRVDIDYKDEY
+611 WRVDVDYKSEY
-624 RFSDGHDVTAPSTT
+624 RFSDGHDVTSPSTT
-638 LVNSEIV
+638 LVNSEV
-645 FVNGNW
+645 VVLHGDW
-651 QTSVWVQNAFD
+651 QTSLWVQNAFD

-681 AFEEPYYQLGNGR
+681 AFDEPYYQIGNGR
-694 QFGVTAKYEF
+694 QFGVTVKYAF

>member
-1 MYKQFFTLSLVASS
+1 MYKTLFTLSLLASS
-15 ILGQASSALAQ
+15 VAAY
-26 ANVTENI
+26 
-33 QNDAEA
+33 
-39 AQEIEKIVVTGDFR
+39 AQETSASDATNSAPSDIERVVVSGDFR

-59 LSTSATI
+59 LSASATI
-66 LGQERLRSRQPSHID
+66 LDQERLRSRQPAHID

-101 IQIRGIG
+101 VQIRGIG

-122 FITDEFDFSGLA
+122 FIVDEFDFSGLA
-134 AAGIIF
+134 AAGLIF

-164 VKLSSNDVGSSAPDY
+164 VKLSSNNVGSDAPDY
-179 VEARVGNKDS
+179 VEARIGNKES
-189 YRVEAAT
+189 YRIEGAT
-196 GDDINA
+196 GDEINSD
-202 NWGYRV
+202 WGYRV

-217 FVENTFLNRD
+217 FVENTFLDRS

-232 DETAMRVA
+232 DETALRFA
-240 VEGNVDKN
+240 VEGSVDER
-248 TTLALA
+248 TTLALT

-272 NRTLSDEPG
+272 NKTLSDEPG

-295 TATRAGDLIVIAT
+295 TSTAAGDLILIAT

-319 EDWTFTGFHPFGYTS
+319 EDWTFTGFHPWGYTS
-334 FDAYFRDVDTQTGE
+334 FDAYYRDVETQTGE
-348 VRFVSSDDAALFN
+348 LRFVSSDSAALFD
-361 GKTNWTVGAFYKGT
+361 GMTDWTIGVFYKNT

-382 YTYLNGDYASEFAPT
+382 YTYLDSDFASEYTPT
-397 TTALYLRTETRLQDD
+397 TTAIYAQTESRLNEDLVLVAGLR
-412 LTLIA
+412 
-417 GVRAENYDFEFADN
+417 VENYDFDYADN
-431 RGLTRSND
+431 NQLTRAFD
-439 TNMVGGKV
+439 TTMVGGKV
-447 ALQYTRGD
+447 ALQYTQGD

-468 PGFNPDNRVNEDQ
+468 AGFNPDSRVNDNQ

-499 LLVSN
+499 LLTPE
-504 LTARAAIFYMDRTD
+504 LIARAAIFYMDRTD

-526 ITREDGTAGFVDI
+526 ITRDDGTAGFVDI

-554 LSWLASDVW
+554 LTWFASDAW
-563 QISASAG
+563 QLDASVG

-585 VVDEQRQAQAPKWT
+585 EVTEQRQAQSPKWT
-599 GNLYSEYALTDA
+599 ANLYSEYALTD
-611 ITWRVDIDYKDEY
+611 TMLWRVDVDYKSEY

-645 FVNGNW
+645 VLHGDW
-651 QTSVWVQNAFD
+651 QTSLWVQNAFD

-681 AFEEPYYQLGNGR
+681 AFEEPYYQIGNGR
-694 QFGVTAKYEF
+694 QFGVTVKYAF

>member
-1 MYKQFFTLSLVASS
+1 MYKTLFTLSLLASS
-15 ILGQASSALAQ
+15 VAAYAQ
-26 ANVTENI
+26 QTNVSNTS
-33 QNDAEA
+33 DSTPSD
-39 AQEIEKIVVTGDFR
+39 IERVIVSGDFR

-59 LSTSATI
+59 LSASATI
-66 LGQERLRSRQPSHID
+66 LDQERLRSRQPSHID

-101 IQIRGIG
+101 VQIRGIG

-122 FITDEFDFSGLA
+122 FIVDEFDFSGLA
-134 AAGIIF
+134 AAGLIF

-164 VKLSSNDVGSSAPDY
+164 VKLSSNDVGSDAPDY
-179 VEARVGNKDS
+179 VEARIGNKES
-189 YRVEAAT
+189 YRIEGAT
-196 GDDINA
+196 GDDINTD
-202 NWGYRV
+202 WGYRV

-217 FVENTFLNRD
+217 FVENTFLNRS
-227 DTNNI
+227 DTANI
-232 DETAMRVA
+232 DETALRFA
-240 VEGNVDKN
+240 VEGSVDER
-248 TTLALA
+248 TTLALT

-272 NRTLSDEPG
+272 NKTLSDEPG

-295 TATRAGDLIVIAT
+295 TNTAAGDFILIAT

-319 EDWTFTGFHPFGYTS
+319 EDWTFTGFHPWGYTS
-334 FDAYFRDVDTQTGE
+334 FDAYYRDVETQTGE
-348 VRFVSSDDAALFN
+348 MRFVSSDSAALFD
-361 GKTNWTVGAFYKGT
+361 GMTDWTIGVFYKST

-382 YTYLNGDYASEFAPT
+382 YTYLDSDFASEYTPT
-397 TTALYLRTETRLQDD
+397 TTAIYAQTESRLNENLVLVAGLR
-412 LTLIA
+412 
-417 GVRAENYDFEFADN
+417 VENYDFDYADN
-431 RGLTRSND
+431 NQLTRAFD
-439 TNMVGGKV
+439 TTMVGGKV
-447 ALQYTRGD
+447 ALQYTQGN
-455 HFYYGSISRGFKG
+455 HFYYGSISRGYKG
-468 PGFNPDNRVNEDQ
+468 AGFNPDSRVNDNQ

-499 LLVSN
+499 LLTPD
-504 LTARAAIFYMDRTD
+504 LIARAAIFYMDRKD

-526 ITREDGTAGFVDI
+526 ITRDDGTAGFVDI

-554 LSWLASDVW
+554 LSWIASDAW
-563 QISASAG
+563 QLDASVG

-585 VVDEQRQAQAPKWT
+585 EVSEQRQAQSPKWT
-599 GNLYSEYALTDA
+599 ANLYSEYALTDNMLL
-611 ITWRVDIDYKDEY
+611 RVDVDYKSEY
-624 RFSDGHDVTAPSTT
+624 RFSDGHDVTSPSTT

-645 FVNGNW
+645 VLHGDW
-651 QTSVWVQNAFD
+651 QTSLWVQNAFD

-681 AFEEPYYQLGNGR
+681 AFDEPYYQIGNGR
-694 QFGVTAKYEF
+694 QFGVTVKYAF

>member
-1 MYKQFFTLSLVASS
+1 MYKTLFTLSLLASS
-15 ILGQASSALAQ
+15 VAAYAQ
-26 ANVTENI
+26 QTNVSNTS
-33 QNDAEA
+33 DSTPSD
-39 AQEIEKIVVTGDFR
+39 IERVIVSGDFR

-59 LSTSATI
+59 LSASATI
-66 LGQERLRSRQPSHID
+66 LDQERLRSRQPSHID

-101 IQIRGIG
+101 VQIRGIG

-122 FITDEFDFSGLA
+122 FIVDEFDFSGLA
-134 AAGIIF
+134 AAGLIF

-164 VKLSSNDVGSSAPDY
+164 VKLSSNDVGSDAPDY
-179 VEARVGNKDS
+179 VEARIGNKES
-189 YRVEAAT
+189 YRIEGAT
-196 GDDINA
+196 GDDINTD
-202 NWGYRV
+202 WGYRV

-217 FVENTFLNRD
+217 FVENTFLNRS
-227 DTNNI
+227 DTANI
-232 DETAMRVA
+232 DETALRFA
-240 VEGNVDKN
+240 VEGSVDER
-248 TTLALA
+248 TTLALT

-272 NRTLSDEPG
+272 NKTLSDEPG

-295 TATRAGDLIVIAT
+295 TNTAAGDFILIAT

-319 EDWTFTGFHPFGYTS
+319 EDWTFTGFHPWGYTS
-334 FDAYFRDVDTQTGE
+334 FDAYFRDVETQTGE
-348 VRFVSSDDAALFN
+348 MRFVSSDSAALFD
-361 GKTNWTVGAFYKGT
+361 GMTDWTIGVFYKST

-382 YTYLNGDYASEFAPT
+382 YTYLDSDFASEYTPT
-397 TTALYLRTETRLQDD
+397 TTAIYAQTESRLNENLVLVAGLR
-412 LTLIA
+412 
-417 GVRAENYDFEFADN
+417 VENYDFDYADN
-431 RGLTRSND
+431 NQLTRAFD
-439 TNMVGGKV
+439 TTMVGGKI
-447 ALQYTRGD
+447 ALQYTQGD
-455 HFYYGSISRGFKG
+455 HFYYGSISRGYKG
-468 PGFNPDNRVNEDQ
+468 AGFNPDSRVNDNQ

-499 LLVSN
+499 LLTPD
-504 LTARAAIFYMDRTD
+504 LIARAAIFYMDRKD

-526 ITREDGTAGFVDI
+526 ITRDDGTAGFVDI

-554 LSWLASDVW
+554 LSWIASDAW
-563 QISASAG
+563 QLDASVG

-585 VVDEQRQAQAPKWT
+585 EVSEQRQAQSPKWT
-599 GNLYSEYALTDA
+599 ANLYSEYALTDNMLL
-611 ITWRVDIDYKDEY
+611 RVDVDYKSEY
-624 RFSDGHDVTAPSTT
+624 RFSDGHDVTSPSTT

-645 FVNGNW
+645 VLHGDW
-651 QTSVWVQNAFD
+651 QTSLWVQNAFD

-681 AFEEPYYQLGNGR
+681 AFDEPYYQIGNGR
-694 QFGVTAKYEF
+694 QFGVTVKYAF

>member
-1 MYKQFFTLSLVASS
+1 MYKTLFTLSLLASS
-15 ILGQASSALAQ
+15 VAAYAQ
-26 ANVTENI
+26 QTNVSNTS
-33 QNDAEA
+33 DSTPSD
-39 AQEIEKIVVTGDFR
+39 IERVIVSGDFR

-59 LSTSATI
+59 LSASATI
-66 LGQERLRSRQPSHID
+66 LDQERLRSRQPSHID

-101 IQIRGIG
+101 VQIRGIG

-122 FITDEFDFSGLA
+122 FIVDEFDFSGLA
-134 AAGIIF
+134 AAGLIF

-164 VKLSSNDVGSSAPDY
+164 VKLSSNDVGSDAPDY
-179 VEARVGNKDS
+179 VEARIGNKES
-189 YRVEAAT
+189 YRIEGAT
-196 GDDINA
+196 GDDINTD
-202 NWGYRV
+202 WGYRV

-217 FVENTFLNRD
+217 FVENTFLNRS
-227 DTNNI
+227 DTAKI
-232 DETAMRVA
+232 DETALRFA
-240 VEGNVDKN
+240 VEGSVDER
-248 TTLALA
+248 TTLALT

-272 NRTLSDEPG
+272 NKTLSDEPG

-295 TATRAGDLIVIAT
+295 TNTAAGDFILIAT

-319 EDWTFTGFHPFGYTS
+319 EDWTFTGFHPWGYTS
-334 FDAYFRDVDTQTGE
+334 FDAYYRDVETQTGE
-348 VRFVSSDDAALFN
+348 MRFVSSDSAALFD
-361 GKTNWTVGAFYKGT
+361 GMTDWTIGLFYKST

-382 YTYLNGDYASEFAPT
+382 YTYLDSDFASEYTPT
-397 TTALYLRTETRLQDD
+397 TTAIYAQTESRLNENLVLVAGLR
-412 LTLIA
+412 
-417 GVRAENYDFEFADN
+417 VENYDFDYADN
-431 RGLTRSND
+431 NQLTRAFD
-439 TNMVGGKV
+439 TTMVGGKV
-447 ALQYTRGD
+447 ALQYTQGD
-455 HFYYGSISRGFKG
+455 HFYYGSISRGYKG
-468 PGFNPDNRVNEDQ
+468 AGFNPDSRVNDNQ

-487 YNWNYEVGVKGP
+487 YNWNYEIGVKGP
-499 LLVSN
+499 LLTPD
-504 LTARAAIFYMDRTD
+504 LIARAAIFYMDRKD

-526 ITREDGTAGFVDI
+526 ITRDDGTAGFVDI

-554 LSWLASDVW
+554 LSWIASDAW
-563 QISASAG
+563 QLDASVG

-585 VVDEQRQAQAPKWT
+585 EVSEQRQAQSPKWT
-599 GNLYSEYALTDA
+599 ANLYSEYALTDNML
-611 ITWRVDIDYKDEY
+611 WRVDVDYKSEY
-624 RFSDGHDVTAPSTT
+624 RFSDGHDVTSPSTT

-645 FVNGNW
+645 VLHGDW
-651 QTSVWVQNAFD
+651 QTSLWVQNAFD

-681 AFEEPYYQLGNGR
+681 AFDEPYYQIGNGR
-694 QFGVTAKYEF
+694 QFGVTVKYAF

>member
-1 MYKQFFTLSLVASS
+1 MYKTLFTLSLLASS
-15 ILGQASSALAQ
+15 VAAYAQ
-26 ANVTENI
+26 QTNVSNTS
-33 QNDAEA
+33 DSTPSD
-39 AQEIEKIVVTGDFR
+39 IERVIVSGDFR

-59 LSTSATI
+59 LSASATI
-66 LGQERLRSRQPSHID
+66 LDQERLRSRQPSHID

-101 IQIRGIG
+101 VQIRGIG

-122 FITDEFDFSGLA
+122 FIVDEFDFSGLA
-134 AAGIIF
+134 AAGLIF

-164 VKLSSNDVGSSAPDY
+164 VKLSSNDVGSDAPDY
-179 VEARVGNKDS
+179 VEARIGNKES
-189 YRVEAAT
+189 YRIEGAT
-196 GDDINA
+196 GDDINTD
-202 NWGYRV
+202 WGYRV

-217 FVENTFLNRD
+217 FVENTFLNRS
-227 DTNNI
+227 DTAKI
-232 DETAMRVA
+232 DETALRFA
-240 VEGNVDKN
+240 VEGSVDER
-248 TTLALA
+248 TTLALT

-272 NRTLSDEPG
+272 NKTLSDEPG

-295 TATRAGDLIVIAT
+295 TNTAAGDLILIAT

-319 EDWTFTGFHPFGYTS
+319 EDWTFTGFHPWGYTS
-334 FDAYFRDVDTQTGE
+334 FDAYYRDVETQTGE
-348 VRFVSSDDAALFN
+348 MRFVSSDSAALFD
-361 GKTNWTVGAFYKGT
+361 GMTDWTIGLFYKST

-382 YTYLNGDYASEFAPT
+382 YTYLDSDFASEYTPT
-397 TTALYLRTETRLQDD
+397 TTAIYAQTESRLNENLVLVAGLR
-412 LTLIA
+412 
-417 GVRAENYDFEFADN
+417 VENYDFDYADN
-431 RGLTRSND
+431 NQLTRTFD
-439 TNMVGGKV
+439 TTMVGGKV
-447 ALQYTRGD
+447 ALQYTQGD
-455 HFYYGSISRGFKG
+455 HFYYGSISRGYKG
-468 PGFNPDNRVNEDQ
+468 AGFNPDSRVNDNQ

-499 LLVSN
+499 LLTPD
-504 LTARAAIFYMDRTD
+504 LIARAAIFYMDRKD

-526 ITREDGTAGFVDI
+526 ITRDDGTAGFVDI

-554 LSWLASDVW
+554 LSWIASDAW
-563 QISASAG
+563 QLDASVG

-585 VVDEQRQAQAPKWT
+585 EVSEQRQAQSPKWT
-599 GNLYSEYALTDA
+599 ANLYSEYALTDNML
-611 ITWRVDIDYKDEY
+611 WRVDVDYKSEY
-624 RFSDGHDVTAPSTT
+624 RFSDGHDVTSPSTT

-645 FVNGNW
+645 VLHGDW
-651 QTSVWVQNAFD
+651 QTSLWVQNAFD

-681 AFEEPYYQLGNGR
+681 AFDEPYYQIGNGR
-694 QFGVTAKYEF
+694 QFGVTVKYAF

>member
-1 MYKQFFTLSLVASS
+1 MYKTLFTLSLLASS
-15 ILGQASSALAQ
+15 VAAYAQ
-26 ANVTENI
+26 QTNVSNTS
-33 QNDAEA
+33 DSTPSD
-39 AQEIEKIVVTGDFR
+39 IERVIVSGDFR

-59 LSTSATI
+59 LSASATI
-66 LGQERLRSRQPSHID
+66 LDQERLRSRQPSHID

-101 IQIRGIG
+101 VQIRGIG

-122 FITDEFDFSGLA
+122 FIVDEFDFSGLA
-134 AAGIIF
+134 AAGLIF

-164 VKLSSNDVGSSAPDY
+164 VKLSSNDVGSDAPDY
-179 VEARVGNKDS
+179 VEARIGNKES
-189 YRVEAAT
+189 YRIEGAT
-196 GDDINA
+196 GDDINTD
-202 NWGYRV
+202 WGYRV

-217 FVENTFLNRD
+217 FVENTFLNRS
-227 DTNNI
+227 DTANI
-232 DETAMRVA
+232 DETALRFA
-240 VEGNVDKN
+240 VEGSVDER
-248 TTLALA
+248 TTLALT

-272 NRTLSDEPG
+272 NKTLSDEPG

-295 TATRAGDLIVIAT
+295 TNTAAGDFILIAT

-319 EDWTFTGFHPFGYTS
+319 EDWTFTGFHPWGYTS
-334 FDAYFRDVDTQTGE
+334 FDAYYRDVETQTGE
-348 VRFVSSDDAALFN
+348 MRFVSSDSAALFD
-361 GKTNWTVGAFYKGT
+361 GMTDWTIGVFYKST

-382 YTYLNGDYASEFAPT
+382 YTYLDSDFASEYTPT
-397 TTALYLRTETRLQDD
+397 TTAIYAQTESRLNENLVLVAGLR
-412 LTLIA
+412 
-417 GVRAENYDFEFADN
+417 VENYDFDYADN
-431 RGLTRSND
+431 NQLTRAFD
-439 TNMVGGKV
+439 TTMVGGKV
-447 ALQYTRGD
+447 ALQYTQGN
-455 HFYYGSISRGFKG
+455 HFYYGSISRGYKG
-468 PGFNPDNRVNEDQ
+468 AGFNPDSRVNDNQ

-487 YNWNYEVGVKGP
+487 YNWNYEIGVKGP
-499 LLVSN
+499 LLTPD
-504 LTARAAIFYMDRTD
+504 LIARAAIFYMDRKD

-526 ITREDGTAGFVDI
+526 ITRDDGTAGFVDI

-554 LSWLASDVW
+554 LSWIASDAW
-563 QISASAG
+563 QLDASVG

-585 VVDEQRQAQAPKWT
+585 EVSEQRQAQSPKWT
-599 GNLYSEYALTDA
+599 ANLYSEYALTDNMLL
-611 ITWRVDIDYKDEY
+611 RVDVDYKSEY
-624 RFSDGHDVTAPSTT
+624 RFSDGHDVTSPSTT

-645 FVNGNW
+645 VLHGDW
-651 QTSVWVQNAFD
+651 QTSLWVQNAFD

-681 AFEEPYYQLGNGR
+681 AFDEPYYQIGNGR
-694 QFGVTAKYEF
+694 QFGVTVKYAF

>member
-1 MYKQFFTLSLVASS
+1 MYKILFTLSLLASS
-15 ILGQASSALAQ
+15 VAAYAQ
-26 ANVTENI
+26 QTNVSNTS
-33 QNDAEA
+33 DSTPSD
-39 AQEIEKIVVTGDFR
+39 IERVIVSGDFR

-59 LSTSATI
+59 LSASATI
-66 LGQERLRSRQPSHID
+66 LDQERLRSRQPSHID

-101 IQIRGIG
+101 VQIRGIG

-122 FITDEFDFSGLA
+122 FIVDEFDFSGLA
-134 AAGIIF
+134 AAGLIF

-164 VKLSSNDVGSSAPDY
+164 VKLSSNDVGSDAPDY
-179 VEARVGNKDS
+179 VEARIGNKES
-189 YRVEAAT
+189 YRIEGAT
-196 GDDINA
+196 GDDINTD
-202 NWGYRV
+202 WGYRV

-217 FVENTFLNRD
+217 FVENTFLNRS
-227 DTNNI
+227 DTANI
-232 DETAMRVA
+232 DETALRFA
-240 VEGNVDKN
+240 VEGSVDER
-248 TTLALA
+248 TTLALT

-272 NRTLSDEPG
+272 NKTLSDEPG

-295 TATRAGDLIVIAT
+295 TNTAAGDFILIAT

-319 EDWTFTGFHPFGYTS
+319 EDWTFTGFHPWGYTS
-334 FDAYFRDVDTQTGE
+334 FDAYYRDVETQTGE
-348 VRFVSSDDAALFN
+348 MRFVSSDSAALFD
-361 GKTNWTVGAFYKGT
+361 GMTDWTIGVFYKST

-382 YTYLNGDYASEFAPT
+382 YTYLDSDFASEYTPT
-397 TTALYLRTETRLQDD
+397 TTAIYAQTESRLNENLVLVAGLR
-412 LTLIA
+412 
-417 GVRAENYDFEFADN
+417 VENYDFDYADN
-431 RGLTRSND
+431 NQLTRAFD
-439 TNMVGGKV
+439 TTMVGGKV
-447 ALQYTRGD
+447 ALQYTQGD
-455 HFYYGSISRGFKG
+455 HFYYGSISRGYKG
-468 PGFNPDNRVNEDQ
+468 AGFNPDSRVNDNQ

-499 LLVSN
+499 LFTPDLI
-504 LTARAAIFYMDRTD
+504 ARAAIFYMDRKD

-526 ITREDGTAGFVDI
+526 ITRDDGTAGFVDI

-554 LSWLASDVW
+554 LSWIASDAW
-563 QISASAG
+563 QLDASVG

-585 VVDEQRQAQAPKWT
+585 EVSEQRQAQSPKWT
-599 GNLYSEYALTDA
+599 ANLYSEYALTDNML
-611 ITWRVDIDYKDEY
+611 WRVDVDYKSEY
-624 RFSDGHDVTAPSTT
+624 RFSDGHDVTSPSTT

-645 FVNGNW
+645 VLHGDW
-651 QTSVWVQNAFD
+651 QTSLWVQNAFD

-681 AFEEPYYQLGNGR
+681 AFDEPYYQIGNGR
-694 QFGVTAKYEF
+694 QFGVTVKYAF

>member
-1 MYKQFFTLSLVASS
+1 MYKTLFTLSLLASS
-15 ILGQASSALAQ
+15 VAAYAQ
-26 ANVTENI
+26 QTNVSNTS
-33 QNDAEA
+33 DSTPSD
-39 AQEIEKIVVTGDFR
+39 IERVIVSGDFR

-59 LSTSATI
+59 LSASATI
-66 LGQERLRSRQPSHID
+66 LDQERLRSRQPSHID

-101 IQIRGIG
+101 VQIRGIG

-122 FITDEFDFSGLA
+122 FIVDEFDFSGLA
-134 AAGIIF
+134 AAGLIF

-164 VKLSSNDVGSSAPDY
+164 VKLSSNDVGSDAPDY
-179 VEARVGNKDS
+179 VEARIGNKES
-189 YRVEAAT
+189 YRIEGAT
-196 GDDINA
+196 GDDINTD
-202 NWGYRV
+202 WGYRV

-217 FVENTFLNRD
+217 FVENTFLNRS
-227 DTNNI
+227 DTANI
-232 DETAMRVA
+232 DETALRFA
-240 VEGNVDKN
+240 VEGSVDER
-248 TTLALA
+248 TTLALT

-272 NRTLSDEPG
+272 NKTLSDEPG

-295 TATRAGDLIVIAT
+295 TNTAAGDFILIAT

-319 EDWTFTGFHPFGYTS
+319 EDWTFTGFHPWGYTS
-334 FDAYFRDVDTQTGE
+334 FDAYYRDVETQTGE
-348 VRFVSSDDAALFN
+348 MRFVSSDSAALFD
-361 GKTNWTVGAFYKGT
+361 GMTDWTIGVFYKST

-382 YTYLNGDYASEFAPT
+382 YTYLDSDFASEYTPT
-397 TTALYLRTETRLQDD
+397 TTAIYAQTESRLNENLVLVAGLR
-412 LTLIA
+412 
-417 GVRAENYDFEFADN
+417 VENYDFDYADN
-431 RGLTRSND
+431 NQLTRAFD
-439 TNMVGGKV
+439 TTMVGGKV
-447 ALQYTRGD
+447 ALQYTQGN
-455 HFYYGSISRGFKG
+455 HFYYGSISRGYKG
-468 PGFNPDNRVNEDQ
+468 AGFNPDSRVNDNQ

-499 LLVSN
+499 LFTPDLI
-504 LTARAAIFYMDRTD
+504 ARAAIFYMDRKD

-526 ITREDGTAGFVDI
+526 ITRDDGTAGFVDI

-554 LSWLASDVW
+554 LSWIASDAW
-563 QISASAG
+563 QLDASVG

-585 VVDEQRQAQAPKWT
+585 EVSEQRQAQSPKWT
-599 GNLYSEYALTDA
+599 ANLYSEYALTDNMLL
-611 ITWRVDIDYKDEY
+611 RVDVDYKSEY
-624 RFSDGHDVTAPSTT
+624 RFSDGHDVTSPSTT

-645 FVNGNW
+645 VLHGDW
-651 QTSVWVQNAFD
+651 QTSLWVQNAFD

-681 AFEEPYYQLGNGR
+681 AFDEPYYQIGNGR
-694 QFGVTAKYEF
+694 QFGVTVKYAF

>member
-1 MYKQFFTLSLVASS
+1 MYKTLFTLSLLASS
-15 ILGQASSALAQ
+15 VAAYAQ
-26 ANVTENI
+26 QTNVSNTS
-33 QNDAEA
+33 DSTPSD
-39 AQEIEKIVVTGDFR
+39 IERVIVSGDFR

-59 LSTSATI
+59 LSASATI
-66 LGQERLRSRQPSHID
+66 LDQERLRSRQPSHID

-101 IQIRGIG
+101 VQIRGIG

-122 FITDEFDFSGLA
+122 FIVDEFDFSGLA
-134 AAGIIF
+134 AAGLIF

-164 VKLSSNDVGSSAPDY
+164 VKLSSNDVGSDAPDY
-179 VEARVGNKDS
+179 VEARIGNKES
-189 YRVEAAT
+189 YRIEGAT
-196 GDDINA
+196 GDDINTD
-202 NWGYRV
+202 WGYRV

-217 FVENTFLNRD
+217 FVENTFLNRS
-227 DTNNI
+227 DTAKI
-232 DETAMRVA
+232 DETALRFA
-240 VEGNVDKN
+240 VEGSVDER
-248 TTLALA
+248 TTLALT

-272 NRTLSDEPG
+272 NKTLSDEPG

-295 TATRAGDLIVIAT
+295 TNTAAGDFILIAT

-319 EDWTFTGFHPFGYTS
+319 EDWTFTGFHPWGYTS
-334 FDAYFRDVDTQTGE
+334 FDAYYRDVETQTGE
-348 VRFVSSDDAALFN
+348 MRFVSSDSAALFD
-361 GKTNWTVGAFYKGT
+361 GMTDWTIGVFYKST

-382 YTYLNGDYASEFAPT
+382 YTYLDSDFASEYTPT
-397 TTALYLRTETRLQDD
+397 TTAIYAQTESRLNENLVLVAGLR
-412 LTLIA
+412 
-417 GVRAENYDFEFADN
+417 VENYDFDYADN
-431 RGLTRSND
+431 NQLTRAFD
-439 TNMVGGKV
+439 TTMVGGKV
-447 ALQYTRGD
+447 ALQYTQGD
-455 HFYYGSISRGFKG
+455 HFYYGSISRGYKG
-468 PGFNPDNRVNEDQ
+468 AGFNPDSRVNDNQ

-499 LLVSN
+499 LLTPD
-504 LTARAAIFYMDRTD
+504 LIARAAIFYMDRKD

-526 ITREDGTAGFVDI
+526 ITRDDGTAGFVDI

-554 LSWLASDVW
+554 LSWIASEAW
-563 QISASAG
+563 QLDASVG

-585 VVDEQRQAQAPKWT
+585 EVSEQRQAQSPKWT
-599 GNLYSEYALTDA
+599 ANLYSEYALTDNML
-611 ITWRVDIDYKDEY
+611 WRVDVDYKSEY
-624 RFSDGHDVTAPSTT
+624 RFSDGHDVTSPSTT

-645 FVNGNW
+645 VLHGDW
-651 QTSVWVQNAFD
+651 QTSLWVQNAFD

-681 AFEEPYYQLGNGR
+681 AFDEPYYQIGNGR
-694 QFGVTAKYEF
+694 QFGVTVKYAF

>member
-1 MYKQFFTLSLVASS
+1 MYKTLFTLSLLASS
-15 ILGQASSALAQ
+15 VAAYAQ
-26 ANVTENI
+26 QTNVSNTS
-33 QNDAEA
+33 DSTPSD
-39 AQEIEKIVVTGDFR
+39 IERVVVSGDFR

-59 LSTSATI
+59 LSASATI
-66 LGQERLRSRQPSHID
+66 LDQERLRSRQPSHID

-101 IQIRGIG
+101 VQIRGIG

-122 FITDEFDFSGLA
+122 FIVDEFDFSGLA
-134 AAGIIF
+134 AAGLIF

-164 VKLSSNDVGSSAPDY
+164 VKLSSNDVGSDAPDY
-179 VEARVGNKDS
+179 VEARIGNKES
-189 YRVEAAT
+189 YRIEGAT
-196 GDDINA
+196 GDDINTD
-202 NWGYRV
+202 WGYRV

-217 FVENTFLNRD
+217 FVENTFLNRS
-227 DTNNI
+227 DTANI
-232 DETAMRVA
+232 DETALRFA
-240 VEGNVDKN
+240 VEGSVDER
-248 TTLALA
+248 TTLALT

-272 NRTLSDEPG
+272 NKTLSDEPG

-295 TATRAGDLIVIAT
+295 TNTAAGDFILIAT

-319 EDWTFTGFHPFGYTS
+319 EDWTFTGFHPWGYTS
-334 FDAYFRDVDTQTGE
+334 FDAYFRDVETQTGE
-348 VRFVSSDDAALFN
+348 MRFVSSDSAALFD
-361 GKTNWTVGAFYKGT
+361 GMTDWTIGVFYKST

-382 YTYLNGDYASEFAPT
+382 YTYLDSDFASEYTPT
-397 TTALYLRTETRLQDD
+397 TTAIYAQTESRLNENLVLVAGLR
-412 LTLIA
+412 
-417 GVRAENYDFEFADN
+417 VENYDFDYADN
-431 RGLTRSND
+431 NQLTRAFD
-439 TNMVGGKV
+439 TTMVGGKV
-447 ALQYTRGD
+447 ALQYTQGD
-455 HFYYGSISRGFKG
+455 HFYYGSISRGYKG
-468 PGFNPDNRVNEDQ
+468 AGFNPDSRVNDNQ

-499 LLVSN
+499 LLTPD
-504 LTARAAIFYMDRTD
+504 LIARAAIFYMDRKD

-526 ITREDGTAGFVDI
+526 ITRDDGTAGFVDI

-554 LSWLASDVW
+554 LSWIASDAW
-563 QISASAG
+563 QLDASVG

-585 VVDEQRQAQAPKWT
+585 EVSEQRQAQSPKWT
-599 GNLYSEYALTDA
+599 ANLYSEYALTDNML
-611 ITWRVDIDYKDEY
+611 WRVDVDYKSEY
-624 RFSDGHDVTAPSTT
+624 RFSDGHDVTSPSTT

-645 FVNGNW
+645 VLHGDW
-651 QTSVWVQNAFD
+651 QTSLWVQNAFD

-681 AFEEPYYQLGNGR
+681 AFDEPYYQIGNGR
-694 QFGVTAKYEF
+694 QFGVTVKYAF

>member
-1 MYKQFFTLSLVASS
+1 MYKTLFTLSLLASS
-15 ILGQASSALAQ
+15 VAAYAQ
-26 ANVTENI
+26 QTNVSNTS
-33 QNDAEA
+33 DSTPSD
-39 AQEIEKIVVTGDFR
+39 IERVIVSGDFR

-59 LSTSATI
+59 LSASATI
-66 LGQERLRSRQPSHID
+66 LDQERLRSRQPSHID

-101 IQIRGIG
+101 VQIRGIG

-122 FITDEFDFSGLA
+122 FIVDEFDFSGLA
-134 AAGIIF
+134 AAGLIF

-164 VKLSSNDVGSSAPDY
+164 VKLSSNDVGSDAPDY
-179 VEARVGNKDS
+179 VEARIGNKES
-189 YRVEAAT
+189 YRIEGAT
-196 GDDINA
+196 GDDINTD
-202 NWGYRV
+202 WGYRV

-217 FVENTFLNRD
+217 FVENTFLNRS
-227 DTNNI
+227 DTANI
-232 DETAMRVA
+232 DETALRFA
-240 VEGNVDKN
+240 VEGSVDER
-248 TTLALA
+248 TTLALT

-272 NRTLSDEPG
+272 NKTLSDEPG

-295 TATRAGDLIVIAT
+295 TKTAAGDFILIAT

-319 EDWTFTGFHPFGYTS
+319 EDWTFTGFHPWGYTS
-334 FDAYFRDVDTQTGE
+334 FDAYYRDVETQTGE
-348 VRFVSSDDAALFN
+348 MRFVSSDSAALFD
-361 GKTNWTVGAFYKGT
+361 GMTDWTIGVFYKST

-382 YTYLNGDYASEFAPT
+382 YTYLDSDFASEYTPT
-397 TTALYLRTETRLQDD
+397 TTAIYAQTESRLNENLVLVAGLR
-412 LTLIA
+412 
-417 GVRAENYDFEFADN
+417 VENYDFDYADN
-431 RGLTRSND
+431 NQLTRAFD
-439 TNMVGGKV
+439 TTMVGGKV
-447 ALQYTRGD
+447 ALQYTQGN
-455 HFYYGSISRGFKG
+455 HFYYGSISRGYKG
-468 PGFNPDNRVNEDQ
+468 AGFNPDSRVNDNQ

-487 YNWNYEVGVKGP
+487 YNWNYEIGVKGP
-499 LLVSN
+499 LLTPD
-504 LTARAAIFYMDRTD
+504 LIARAAIFYMDRKD

-526 ITREDGTAGFVDI
+526 ITRDDGTAGFVDI

-554 LSWLASDVW
+554 LSWIASDAW
-563 QISASAG
+563 QLDASVG

-585 VVDEQRQAQAPKWT
+585 EVSEQRQAQSPKWT
-599 GNLYSEYALTDA
+599 ANLYSEYALTDNML
-611 ITWRVDIDYKDEY
+611 WRVDVDYKSEY
-624 RFSDGHDVTAPSTT
+624 RFSDGHDVTSPSTT

-645 FVNGNW
+645 VLHGDW
-651 QTSVWVQNAFD
+651 QTSLWVQNAFD

-681 AFEEPYYQLGNGR
+681 AFDEPYYQIGNGR
-694 QFGVTAKYEF
+694 QFGVTVKYAF

>member
-1 MYKQFFTLSLVASS
+1 MYKTLFTLSLLASS
-15 ILGQASSALAQ
+15 VAAYAQ
-26 ANVTENI
+26 QTNVSNTS
-33 QNDAEA
+33 DSTPSD
-39 AQEIEKIVVTGDFR
+39 IERVIVSGDFR

-59 LSTSATI
+59 LSASATI
-66 LGQERLRSRQPSHID
+66 LDQERLRSRQPSHID

-101 IQIRGIG
+101 VQIRGIG

-122 FITDEFDFSGLA
+122 FIVDEFDFSGLA
-134 AAGIIF
+134 AAGLIF

-164 VKLSSNDVGSSAPDY
+164 VKLSSNDVGSDAPDY
-179 VEARVGNKDS
+179 VEARIGNKES
-189 YRVEAAT
+189 YRIEGAT
-196 GDDINA
+196 GDDINTD
-202 NWGYRV
+202 WGYRV

-217 FVENTFLNRD
+217 FVENTFLNRS
-227 DTNNI
+227 DTAKI
-232 DETAMRVA
+232 DETALRFA
-240 VEGNVDKN
+240 VEGSVDER
-248 TTLALA
+248 TTLALT

-272 NRTLSDEPG
+272 NKTLSDEPG

-295 TATRAGDLIVIAT
+295 TNTAAGDFILIAT

-319 EDWTFTGFHPFGYTS
+319 EDWTFTGFHPWGYTS
-334 FDAYFRDVDTQTGE
+334 FDAYYRDVETQTGE
-348 VRFVSSDDAALFN
+348 MRFVSSDSAALFD
-361 GKTNWTVGAFYKGT
+361 GMTDWTIGVFYKST

-382 YTYLNGDYASEFAPT
+382 YTYLDSDFASEYTPT
-397 TTALYLRTETRLQDD
+397 TTAIYAQTESRLNENLVLVAGLR
-412 LTLIA
+412 
-417 GVRAENYDFEFADN
+417 VENYEFDYADN
-431 RGLTRSND
+431 NQLTRAFD
-439 TNMVGGKV
+439 TTMVGGKI
-447 ALQYTRGD
+447 ALQYTQGD
-455 HFYYGSISRGFKG
+455 HFYYGSISRGYKG
-468 PGFNPDNRVNEDQ
+468 AGFNPDSRVNDNQ

-499 LLVSN
+499 LLTPD
-504 LTARAAIFYMDRTD
+504 LIARAAIFYMDRKD

-526 ITREDGTAGFVDI
+526 ITRDDGTAGFVDI

-554 LSWLASDVW
+554 LSWIASEAW
-563 QISASAG
+563 QLDASVG

-585 VVDEQRQAQAPKWT
+585 EVSEQRQAQSPKWT
-599 GNLYSEYALTDA
+599 ANLYSEYALTDNML
-611 ITWRVDIDYKDEY
+611 WRVDVDYKSEY
-624 RFSDGHDVTAPSTT
+624 RFSDGHDVTSPSTT

-645 FVNGNW
+645 VLHGDW
-651 QTSVWVQNAFD
+651 QTSLWVQNAFD

-681 AFEEPYYQLGNGR
+681 AFDEPYYQIGNGR
-694 QFGVTAKYEF
+694 QFGVTVKYAF

>member
-1 MYKQFFTLSLVASS
+1 MYKTLFTLSLLASS
-15 ILGQASSALAQ
+15 VAAYAQ
-26 ANVTENI
+26 QTNVSNTS
-33 QNDAEA
+33 DSTPSD
-39 AQEIEKIVVTGDFR
+39 IERVIVSGDFR

-59 LSTSATI
+59 LSASATI
-66 LGQERLRSRQPSHID
+66 LDQERLRSRQPSHID

-101 IQIRGIG
+101 VQIRGIG

-122 FITDEFDFSGLA
+122 FIVDEFDFSGLA
-134 AAGIIF
+134 AAGLIF

-164 VKLSSNDVGSSAPDY
+164 VKLSSNDVGSDAPDY
-179 VEARVGNKDS
+179 VEARIGNKES
-189 YRVEAAT
+189 YRIEGAT
-196 GDDINA
+196 GDDINTD
-202 NWGYRV
+202 WGYRV

-217 FVENTFLNRD
+217 FVENTFLNRS
-227 DTNNI
+227 DTAKI
-232 DETAMRVA
+232 DETALRFA
-240 VEGNVDKN
+240 VEGSVDER
-248 TTLALA
+248 TTLALT

-272 NRTLSDEPG
+272 NKTLSDEPG

-295 TATRAGDLIVIAT
+295 TNTAAGDFILIAT

-319 EDWTFTGFHPFGYTS
+319 EDWTFTGFHPWGYTS
-334 FDAYFRDVDTQTGE
+334 FDAYYRDVETQTGE
-348 VRFVSSDDAALFN
+348 MRFVSSDSAALFD
-361 GKTNWTVGAFYKGT
+361 GMTDWTIGVFYKST

-382 YTYLNGDYASEFAPT
+382 YTYLDSDFASEYTPT
-397 TTALYLRTETRLQDD
+397 TTAIYAQTESRLNENLVLVAGLR
-412 LTLIA
+412 
-417 GVRAENYDFEFADN
+417 VENYDFDYADN
-431 RGLTRSND
+431 NQLTRAFD
-439 TNMVGGKV
+439 TTMVGGKV
-447 ALQYTRGD
+447 ALQYTQGD
-455 HFYYGSISRGFKG
+455 HFYYGSISRGYKG
-468 PGFNPDNRVNEDQ
+468 AGFNPDSRVNDNQ

-499 LLVSN
+499 LFTPDLI
-504 LTARAAIFYMDRTD
+504 ARAAIFYMDRKD

-526 ITREDGTAGFVDI
+526 ITRDDGTAGFVDI

-554 LSWLASDVW
+554 LSWIASDAW
-563 QISASAG
+563 QLDASVG

-585 VVDEQRQAQAPKWT
+585 EVSEQRQAQSPKWT
-599 GNLYSEYALTDA
+599 ANLYSEYALTDNML
-611 ITWRVDIDYKDEY
+611 WRVDVDYKSEY
-624 RFSDGHDVTAPSTT
+624 RFSDGHDVTSPSTT

-645 FVNGNW
+645 VLHGDW
-651 QTSVWVQNAFD
+651 QTSLWVLNAFD

-681 AFEEPYYQLGNGR
+681 AFDEPYYQIGNGR
-694 QFGVTAKYEF
+694 QFGVTVKYAF

>member
-1 MYKQFFTLSLVASS
+1 MYKTLFTLSLLASS
-15 ILGQASSALAQ
+15 VAAYAQ
-26 ANVTENI
+26 QTNVSNTS
-33 QNDAEA
+33 DSTPSD
-39 AQEIEKIVVTGDFR
+39 IERVIVSGDFR

-59 LSTSATI
+59 LSASATI
-66 LGQERLRSRQPSHID
+66 LDQERLRSRQPSHID

-101 IQIRGIG
+101 VQIRGIG

-122 FITDEFDFSGLA
+122 FIVDEFDFSGLA
-134 AAGIIF
+134 AAGLIF

-164 VKLSSNDVGSSAPDY
+164 VKLSSNDVGSDAPDY
-179 VEARVGNKDS
+179 VEARIGNKES
-189 YRVEAAT
+189 YRIEGAT
-196 GDDINA
+196 GDDINTD
-202 NWGYRV
+202 WGYRV

-217 FVENTFLNRD
+217 FVENTFLNRS
-227 DTNNI
+227 DTANI
-232 DETAMRVA
+232 DETALRFA
-240 VEGNVDKN
+240 VEGSVDER
-248 TTLALA
+248 TTLALT

-272 NRTLSDEPG
+272 NKTLSDEPG

-295 TATRAGDLIVIAT
+295 TNTAAGDFILIAT

-319 EDWTFTGFHPFGYTS
+319 EDWTFTGFHPWGYTS
-334 FDAYFRDVDTQTGE
+334 FDAYYRDVETQTGE
-348 VRFVSSDDAALFN
+348 MRFVSSDSAALFD
-361 GKTNWTVGAFYKGT
+361 GMTDWTIGVFYKST

-382 YTYLNGDYASEFAPT
+382 YTYLDSDFASEYTPT
-397 TTALYLRTETRLQDD
+397 TTAIYAQTESRLNENLVLVAGLR
-412 LTLIA
+412 
-417 GVRAENYDFEFADN
+417 VENYDFDYADN
-431 RGLTRSND
+431 NQLTRAFD
-439 TNMVGGKV
+439 TTMVGGKV
-447 ALQYTRGD
+447 ALQYTQGD
-455 HFYYGSISRGFKG
+455 HFYYGSISRGYKG
-468 PGFNPDNRVNEDQ
+468 AGFNPDSRVNDNQ

-499 LLVSN
+499 LFTPDLI
-504 LTARAAIFYMDRTD
+504 ARAAIFYMDRKD

-526 ITREDGTAGFVDI
+526 ITRDDGTAGFVDI

-554 LSWLASDVW
+554 LSWIASDAW
-563 QISASAG
+563 QLDASVG

-585 VVDEQRQAQAPKWT
+585 EVSEQRQAQSPKWT
-599 GNLYSEYALTDA
+599 ANLYSEYALTDNMLL
-611 ITWRVDIDYKDEY
+611 RVDVDYKSEY
-624 RFSDGHDVTAPSTT
+624 RFSDGHDVTSPSTT

-645 FVNGNW
+645 MLHGDW
-651 QTSVWVQNAFD
+651 QTSLWVQNAFD

-681 AFEEPYYQLGNGR
+681 AFDEPYYQIGNGR
-694 QFGVTAKYEF
+694 QFGVTVKYAF

>member
-1 MYKQFFTLSLVASS
+1 MYKTLFTLSLLASS
-15 ILGQASSALAQ
+15 VAAYAQ
-26 ANVTENI
+26 QTNVSNTS
-33 QNDAEA
+33 DSTPSD
-39 AQEIEKIVVTGDFR
+39 IERVIVSGDFR

-59 LSTSATI
+59 LSASATI
-66 LGQERLRSRQPSHID
+66 LDQERLRSRQPSHID

-101 IQIRGIG
+101 VQIRGIG

-122 FITDEFDFSGLA
+122 FIVDEFDFSGLA
-134 AAGIIF
+134 AAGLIF

-164 VKLSSNDVGSSAPDY
+164 VKLSSNDVGSDAPDY
-179 VEARVGNKDS
+179 VEARIGNKES
-189 YRVEAAT
+189 YRIEGAT
-196 GDDINA
+196 GDDINTD
-202 NWGYRV
+202 WGYRV

-217 FVENTFLNRD
+217 FVENTFLNRS
-227 DTNNI
+227 DTANI
-232 DETAMRVA
+232 DETALRFA
-240 VEGNVDKN
+240 VEGSVDER
-248 TTLALA
+248 TTLALT

-272 NRTLSDEPG
+272 NKTLSDEPG

-295 TATRAGDLIVIAT
+295 TNTAAGDFILIAT

-319 EDWTFTGFHPFGYTS
+319 EDWTFTGFHPWGYTS
-334 FDAYFRDVDTQTGE
+334 FDAYYRDVETQTGE
-348 VRFVSSDDAALFN
+348 MRFVSSDSAALFD
-361 GKTNWTVGAFYKGT
+361 GMTDWTIGLFYKST

-382 YTYLNGDYASEFAPT
+382 YTYLDSDFASEYTPT
-397 TTALYLRTETRLQDD
+397 TTAIYAQTESRLNENLVLVAGLR
-412 LTLIA
+412 
-417 GVRAENYDFEFADN
+417 VENYDFDYADN
-431 RGLTRSND
+431 NQLTRAFD
-439 TNMVGGKV
+439 TTMVGGKV
-447 ALQYTRGD
+447 ALQYTQGD
-455 HFYYGSISRGFKG
+455 HFYYGSISRGYKG
-468 PGFNPDNRVNEDQ
+468 AGFNPDSRVNDDQ

-499 LLVSN
+499 LLTPD
-504 LTARAAIFYMDRTD
+504 LIARAAIFYMDRKD

-526 ITREDGTAGFVDI
+526 ITRDDGTAGFVDI

-554 LSWLASDVW
+554 LSWIASDAW
-563 QISASAG
+563 QLDASVG

-585 VVDEQRQAQAPKWT
+585 EVSEQRQAQSPKWT
-599 GNLYSEYALTDA
+599 ANLYSEYALTDNML
-611 ITWRVDIDYKDEY
+611 WRVDVDYKSEY
-624 RFSDGHDVTAPSTT
+624 RFSDGHDVTSPSTT

-645 FVNGNW
+645 VLHGDW
-651 QTSVWVQNAFD
+651 QTSLWVQNAFD

-681 AFEEPYYQLGNGR
+681 AFDEPYYQIGNGR
-694 QFGVTAKYEF
+694 QFGVTVKYAF

>member
-1 MYKQFFTLSLVASS
+1 MYKTLFTLSLLASS
-15 ILGQASSALAQ
+15 VAAYAQ
-26 ANVTENI
+26 QTNVSNTS
-33 QNDAEA
+33 DSTPSD
-39 AQEIEKIVVTGDFR
+39 IERVIVSGDFR

-59 LSTSATI
+59 LSASATI
-66 LGQERLRSRQPSHID
+66 LDQERLRSRQPSHID

-101 IQIRGIG
+101 VQIRGIG

-122 FITDEFDFSGLA
+122 FIVDEFDFSGLA
-134 AAGIIF
+134 AAGLIF

-164 VKLSSNDVGSSAPDY
+164 VKLSSNDVGSDAPDY
-179 VEARVGNKDS
+179 VEARIGNKES
-189 YRVEAAT
+189 YRIEGAT
-196 GDDINA
+196 GDDINTD
-202 NWGYRV
+202 WGYRV

-217 FVENTFLNRD
+217 FVENTFLNRS
-227 DTNNI
+227 DTAKI
-232 DETAMRVA
+232 DETALRFA
-240 VEGNVDKN
+240 VEGSVDER
-248 TTLALA
+248 TTLALT

-272 NRTLSDEPG
+272 NKTLSDEPG

-295 TATRAGDLIVIAT
+295 TNTAAGDFILIAT

-319 EDWTFTGFHPFGYTS
+319 EDWTFTGFHPWGYTS
-334 FDAYFRDVDTQTGE
+334 FDAYYREVETQTGE
-348 VRFVSSDDAALFN
+348 MRFVSSDSAALFD
-361 GKTNWTVGAFYKGT
+361 GMTDWTIGVFYKST

-382 YTYLNGDYASEFAPT
+382 YTYLDSDFASEYTPT
-397 TTALYLRTETRLQDD
+397 TTAIYAQTESRLNENLVLVAGLR
-412 LTLIA
+412 
-417 GVRAENYDFEFADN
+417 VENYDFDYADN
-431 RGLTRSND
+431 NQLTRAFD
-439 TNMVGGKV
+439 TTMVGGKV
-447 ALQYTRGD
+447 ALQYTQGD
-455 HFYYGSISRGFKG
+455 HFYYGSISRGYKG
-468 PGFNPDNRVNEDQ
+468 AGFNPDSRVNDNQ

-499 LLVSN
+499 LLTPD
-504 LTARAAIFYMDRTD
+504 LIARAAIFYMDRKD

-526 ITREDGTAGFVDI
+526 ITRDDGTAGFVDI

-554 LSWLASDVW
+554 LSWIASDAW
-563 QISASAG
+563 QLDASVG

-585 VVDEQRQAQAPKWT
+585 EVSEQRQAQSPKWT
-599 GNLYSEYALTDA
+599 ANLYSEYALTDNML
-611 ITWRVDIDYKDEY
+611 WRVDVDYKSEY
-624 RFSDGHDVTAPSTT
+624 RFSDGHDVTSPSTT

-645 FVNGNW
+645 VLHGDW
-651 QTSVWVQNAFD
+651 QTSLWVQNAFD

-681 AFEEPYYQLGNGR
+681 AFDEPYYQIGNGR
-694 QFGVTAKYEF
+694 QFGVTVKYAF

>member
-1 MYKQFFTLSLVASS
+1 MYKTLFTLSLLASS
-15 ILGQASSALAQ
+15 VAAYAQ
-26 ANVTENI
+26 QTNVSNTS
-33 QNDAEA
+33 DSTPSD
-39 AQEIEKIVVTGDFR
+39 IERVIVSGDFR

-59 LSTSATI
+59 LSASATI
-66 LGQERLRSRQPSHID
+66 LDQERLRSRQPSHID

-101 IQIRGIG
+101 VQIRGIG

-122 FITDEFDFSGLA
+122 FIVDEFDFSGLA
-134 AAGIIF
+134 AAGLIF

-164 VKLSSNDVGSSAPDY
+164 VKLSSNDVGSDAPDY
-179 VEARVGNKDS
+179 VEARIGNKES
-189 YRVEAAT
+189 YRIEGAT
-196 GDDINA
+196 GDDINTD
-202 NWGYRV
+202 WGYRV

-217 FVENTFLNRD
+217 FVENTFLNRS
-227 DTNNI
+227 DTANI
-232 DETAMRVA
+232 DETALRFA
-240 VEGNVDKN
+240 VEGSVDER
-248 TTLALA
+248 TTLALT

-272 NRTLSDEPG
+272 NKTLSDEPG

-295 TATRAGDLIVIAT
+295 TNTAAGDFILIAT

-319 EDWTFTGFHPFGYTS
+319 EDWTFTGFHPWGYTS
-334 FDAYFRDVDTQTGE
+334 FDAYYRDVETQTGE
-348 VRFVSSDDAALFN
+348 MRFVSSDSAALFD
-361 GKTNWTVGAFYKGT
+361 GMTDWTIGVFYKST

-382 YTYLNGDYASEFAPT
+382 YTYLDSDFASEYTPT
-397 TTALYLRTETRLQDD
+397 TTAIYAQTESRLNENLVLVAGLR
-412 LTLIA
+412 
-417 GVRAENYDFEFADN
+417 VENYDFDYADN
-431 RGLTRSND
+431 NQLTRAFD
-439 TNMVGGKV
+439 TTMVGGKV
-447 ALQYTRGD
+447 ALQYTQGD
-455 HFYYGSISRGFKG
+455 HFYYGSISRGYKG
-468 PGFNPDNRVNEDQ
+468 AGFNPDSRVNDNQ

-487 YNWNYEVGVKGP
+487 YNWNYEIGVKGP
-499 LLVSN
+499 LLTSD
-504 LTARAAIFYMDRTD
+504 LIARAAIFYMDRKD

-526 ITREDGTAGFVDI
+526 ITRDDGTAGFVDI

-554 LSWLASDVW
+554 LSWIASDAW
-563 QISASAG
+563 QLDASVG

-585 VVDEQRQAQAPKWT
+585 EVSEQRQAQSPKWT
-599 GNLYSEYALTDA
+599 ANLYSEYALTDNML
-611 ITWRVDIDYKDEY
+611 WRVDVDYKSEY
-624 RFSDGHDVTAPSTT
+624 RFSDGHDVTSPSTT

-645 FVNGNW
+645 VLHGDW
-651 QTSVWVQNAFD
+651 QTSLWVQNAFD

-681 AFEEPYYQLGNGR
+681 AFDEPYYQIGNGR
-694 QFGVTAKYEF
+694 QFGVTVKYAF

>member
-1 MYKQFFTLSLVASS
+1 MYKTLFTLSLLASS
-15 ILGQASSALAQ
+15 VAAYAQ
-26 ANVTENI
+26 QTNVSNTS
-33 QNDAEA
+33 DSTPSD
-39 AQEIEKIVVTGDFR
+39 IERVIVSGDFR

-59 LSTSATI
+59 LSASATI
-66 LGQERLRSRQPSHID
+66 LDQERLRSRQPSHID

-101 IQIRGIG
+101 VQIRGIG

-122 FITDEFDFSGLA
+122 FIVDEFDFSGLA
-134 AAGIIF
+134 AAGLIF

-164 VKLSSNDVGSSAPDY
+164 VKLSSNDVGSDAPDY
-179 VEARVGNKDS
+179 VEARIGNKES
-189 YRVEAAT
+189 YRIEGAT
-196 GDDINA
+196 GDDINT

-217 FVENTFLNRD
+217 FVENTFLNRS
-227 DTNNI
+227 DTANI
-232 DETAMRVA
+232 DETALRFA
-240 VEGNVDKN
+240 VEGSVDER
-248 TTLALA
+248 TTLALT

-272 NRTLSDEPG
+272 NKTLSDEPG

-295 TATRAGDLIVIAT
+295 TNTAAGDFILIAT

-319 EDWTFTGFHPFGYTS
+319 EDWTFTGFHPWGYTS
-334 FDAYFRDVDTQTGE
+334 FDAYYRDVETQTGE
-348 VRFVSSDDAALFN
+348 MRFVSSDSAALFD
-361 GKTNWTVGAFYKGT
+361 GMTDWTIGVFYKST

-382 YTYLNGDYASEFAPT
+382 YTYLDSDFASEYTPT
-397 TTALYLRTETRLQDD
+397 TTAIYAQTESRLNENLVLVAGLR
-412 LTLIA
+412 
-417 GVRAENYDFEFADN
+417 VENYDFDYADN
-431 RGLTRSND
+431 NQLTRAFD
-439 TNMVGGKV
+439 TTMVGGKI
-447 ALQYTRGD
+447 ALQYTQGD
-455 HFYYGSISRGFKG
+455 HFYYGSISRGYKG
-468 PGFNPDNRVNEDQ
+468 AGFNPDSRVNDNQ

-499 LLVSN
+499 LFTPDLI
-504 LTARAAIFYMDRTD
+504 ARAAIFYMDRKD

-526 ITREDGTAGFVDI
+526 ITRDDGTAGFVDI

-554 LSWLASDVW
+554 LSWIASDAW
-563 QISASAG
+563 QLDVSVG

-585 VVDEQRQAQAPKWT
+585 EVSEQRQAQSPKWT
-599 GNLYSEYALTDA
+599 ANLYSEYALTDNML
-611 ITWRVDIDYKDEY
+611 WRVDVDYKSEY
-624 RFSDGHDVTAPSTT
+624 RFSDGHDVTSPSTT
-638 LVNSEIV
+638 LVNSEV
-645 FVNGNW
+645 VVLHGDW
-651 QTSVWVQNAFD
+651 QTSLWVQNAFD

-675 DPRDEY
+675 DPRDKY
-681 AFEEPYYQLGNGR
+681 AFDEPYYQIGNGR
-694 QFGVTAKYEF
+694 QFGVTVKYAF

>member
-1 MYKQFFTLSLVASS
+1 MYKTLFTLSLLASS
-15 ILGQASSALAQ
+15 VAAYAQQ
-26 ANVTENI
+26 ANVSNTS
-33 QNDAEA
+33 DSTPSD
-39 AQEIEKIVVTGDFR
+39 IERVVVSGDFR

-59 LSTSATI
+59 LSASATI
-66 LGQERLRSRQPSHID
+66 LDQERLRSRQPSHID

-101 IQIRGIG
+101 VQIRGIG

-122 FITDEFDFSGLA
+122 FIVDEFDFSGLA
-134 AAGIIF
+134 AAGLIF

-164 VKLSSNDVGSSAPDY
+164 VKLSSNDVGSDAPDY
-179 VEARVGNKDS
+179 VEARIGNKES
-189 YRVEAAT
+189 YRIEGAT
-196 GDDINA
+196 GDDINTD
-202 NWGYRV
+202 WGYRV

-217 FVENTFLNRD
+217 FVENTFLNRS
-227 DTNNI
+227 DTANI
-232 DETAMRVA
+232 DETALRFA
-240 VEGNVDKN
+240 VEGSVDER
-248 TTLALA
+248 TTLALT

-272 NRTLSDEPG
+272 NKTLSDEPG

-295 TATRAGDLIVIAT
+295 TNTAAGDFILIAT

-319 EDWTFTGFHPFGYTS
+319 EDWTFTGFHPWGYTS
-334 FDAYFRDVDTQTGE
+334 FDAYYRDVETQTGE
-348 VRFVSSDDAALFN
+348 MRFVSSDSAALFD
-361 GKTNWTVGAFYKGT
+361 GMTDWTIGVFYKST

-382 YTYLNGDYASEFAPT
+382 YTYLDSDFASEYTPT
-397 TTALYLRTETRLQDD
+397 TTAIYAQTESRLNENLVLVAGLR
-412 LTLIA
+412 
-417 GVRAENYDFEFADN
+417 VENYDFDYADN
-431 RGLTRSND
+431 NQLTRAFD
-439 TNMVGGKV
+439 TTMVGGKI
-447 ALQYTRGD
+447 ALQYTQGD
-455 HFYYGSISRGFKG
+455 HFYYGSISRGYKG
-468 PGFNPDNRVNEDQ
+468 AGFNPDSRVNDNQ

-499 LLVSN
+499 LFTPDLI
-504 LTARAAIFYMDRTD
+504 ARAAIFYMDRKD

-526 ITREDGTAGFVDI
+526 ITRDDGTAGFVDI

-554 LSWLASDVW
+554 LSWIASDAW
-563 QISASAG
+563 QLDASVG

-585 VVDEQRQAQAPKWT
+585 EVSEQRQAQSPKWT
-599 GNLYSEYALTDA
+599 ANLYSEYALRDNML
-611 ITWRVDIDYKDEY
+611 WRVDVDYKSEY
-624 RFSDGHDVTAPSTT
+624 LFSDGHDVTSPSTT

-645 FVNGNW
+645 VLHGDW
-651 QTSVWVQNAFD
+651 QTSLWVQNAFD

-681 AFEEPYYQLGNGR
+681 AFDEPYYQIGNGR
-694 QFGVTAKYEF
+694 QFGVTVKYAF

>member
-1 MYKQFFTLSLVASS
+1 MYKTLFTLSLLASS
-15 ILGQASSALAQ
+15 VAAYAQ
-26 ANVTENI
+26 QTNVSNTS
-33 QNDAEA
+33 DSTPSD
-39 AQEIEKIVVTGDFR
+39 IERVIVSGDFR

-59 LSTSATI
+59 LSASATI
-66 LGQERLRSRQPSHID
+66 LDQERLRSRQPSHID

-101 IQIRGIG
+101 VQIRGIG

-122 FITDEFDFSGLA
+122 FIVDEFDFSGLA
-134 AAGIIF
+134 AAGLIF

-164 VKLSSNDVGSSAPDY
+164 VKLSSNDVGSDAPDY
-179 VEARVGNKDS
+179 VEARIGNKES
-189 YRVEAAT
+189 YRIEGAT
-196 GDDINA
+196 GDDINTD
-202 NWGYRV
+202 WGYRV

-217 FVENTFLNRD
+217 FVENTFLNRS
-227 DTNNI
+227 DTANI
-232 DETAMRVA
+232 DETALRFA
-240 VEGNVDKN
+240 VEGSVDER
-248 TTLALA
+248 TTLALT

-272 NRTLSDEPG
+272 NKTLSDEPG

-295 TATRAGDLIVIAT
+295 TNTAAGDFILIAT

-319 EDWTFTGFHPFGYTS
+319 EDWTFTGFHPWGYTS
-334 FDAYFRDVDTQTGE
+334 FDAYFRDVETQTGE
-348 VRFVSSDDAALFN
+348 MRFVSSDSAALFD
-361 GKTNWTVGAFYKGT
+361 GMTDWTIGLFYKST

-382 YTYLNGDYASEFAPT
+382 YTYLDSDFASEYTPT
-397 TTALYLRTETRLQDD
+397 TTAIYAQTESRLNENLVLVAGLR
-412 LTLIA
+412 
-417 GVRAENYDFEFADN
+417 VENYDFDYADN
-431 RGLTRSND
+431 NQLTRAFD
-439 TNMVGGKV
+439 TTMVGGKV
-447 ALQYTRGD
+447 ALQYTQGD
-455 HFYYGSISRGFKG
+455 HFYYGSISRGYKG
-468 PGFNPDNRVNEDQ
+468 AGFNPDSRVNDNQ

-499 LLVSN
+499 LLTPD
-504 LTARAAIFYMDRTD
+504 LIARAAIFYMDRKD

-526 ITREDGTAGFVDI
+526 ITRDDGTAGFVDI

-554 LSWLASDVW
+554 LSWIASDAW
-563 QISASAG
+563 QLDASVG

-585 VVDEQRQAQAPKWT
+585 EVSEQRQAQSPKWT
-599 GNLYSEYALTDA
+599 ANLYSEYALTDNML
-611 ITWRVDIDYKDEY
+611 WRVDVDYKSEY
-624 RFSDGHDVTAPSTT
+624 RFSDGHDVTSPSTT
-638 LVNSEIV
+638 LVNSEV
-645 FVNGNW
+645 VVLHGDW
-651 QTSVWVQNAFD
+651 QTSLWVQNAFD

-675 DPRDEY
+675 DPRDKY
-681 AFEEPYYQLGNGR
+681 AFDEPYYQIGNGR
-694 QFGVTAKYEF
+694 QFGVTVKYAF

>member
-1 MYKQFFTLSLVASS
+1 MYKTLFTLSLLASS
-15 ILGQASSALAQ
+15 VAAYAQ
-26 ANVTENI
+26 QTNVSNTS
-33 QNDAEA
+33 DSTPSD
-39 AQEIEKIVVTGDFR
+39 IERVVVSGDFR

-59 LSTSATI
+59 LSASATI
-66 LGQERLRSRQPSHID
+66 LDQERLRSRQPSHID

-101 IQIRGIG
+101 VQIRGIG

-122 FITDEFDFSGLA
+122 FIVDEFDFSGLA
-134 AAGIIF
+134 AAGLIF

-164 VKLSSNDVGSSAPDY
+164 VKLSSNDVGSDAPDY
-179 VEARVGNKDS
+179 VEARIGNKES
-189 YRVEAAT
+189 YRIEGAT
-196 GDDINA
+196 GDDINTD
-202 NWGYRV
+202 WGYRV

-217 FVENTFLNRD
+217 FVENTFLNRS
-227 DTNNI
+227 DTANI
-232 DETAMRVA
+232 DETALRFA
-240 VEGNVDKN
+240 VEGSVDER
-248 TTLALA
+248 TTLALT

-272 NRTLSDEPG
+272 NKTLSDEPG

-295 TATRAGDLIVIAT
+295 TNTAAGDFILIAT

-319 EDWTFTGFHPFGYTS
+319 EDWTFTGFHPWGYTS
-334 FDAYFRDVDTQTGE
+334 FDAYYREVETQTGE
-348 VRFVSSDDAALFN
+348 MRFVSSDSAALFD
-361 GKTNWTVGAFYKGT
+361 GMTDWTIGVFYKST

-382 YTYLNGDYASEFAPT
+382 YTYLDSDFASEYTPT
-397 TTALYLRTETRLQDD
+397 TTAIYAQTESRLNENLVLVAGLR
-412 LTLIA
+412 
-417 GVRAENYDFEFADN
+417 VENYDFDYADN
-431 RGLTRSND
+431 NQLTRAFD
-439 TNMVGGKV
+439 TTMVGGKV
-447 ALQYTRGD
+447 ALQYTQGD
-455 HFYYGSISRGFKG
+455 HFYYGSISRGYKG
-468 PGFNPDNRVNEDQ
+468 AGFNPDSRVNDNQ

-499 LLVSN
+499 LLTPD
-504 LTARAAIFYMDRTD
+504 LIARAAIFYMDRKD

-526 ITREDGTAGFVDI
+526 ITRDDGTAGFVDI

-554 LSWLASDVW
+554 LSWIASDAW
-563 QISASAG
+563 QLDASVG

-585 VVDEQRQAQAPKWT
+585 EVSEQRQAQSPKWT
-599 GNLYSEYALTDA
+599 ANLYSEYALTDNML
-611 ITWRVDIDYKDEY
+611 WRVDVDYKSEY
-624 RFSDGHDVTAPSTT
+624 RFSDGHDVTSPSTT

-645 FVNGNW
+645 VLHGDW
-651 QTSVWVQNAFD
+651 QTSLWVQNAFD

-681 AFEEPYYQLGNGR
+681 AFDEPYYQIGNGR
-694 QFGVTAKYEF
+694 QFGVTVKYAF

>member
-1 MYKQFFTLSLVASS
+1 MYKTLFTLSLLASS
-15 ILGQASSALAQ
+15 VAAYAQ
-26 ANVTENI
+26 QTNVSNTS
-33 QNDAEA
+33 DSTPSD
-39 AQEIEKIVVTGDFR
+39 IERVIVSGDFR

-59 LSTSATI
+59 LSASATI
-66 LGQERLRSRQPSHID
+66 LDQERLRSRQPSHID

-101 IQIRGIG
+101 VQIRGIG

-122 FITDEFDFSGLA
+122 FIVDEFDFSGLA
-134 AAGIIF
+134 AAGLIF

-164 VKLSSNDVGSSAPDY
+164 VKLSSNDVGSDAPDY
-179 VEARVGNKDS
+179 VEARIGNKES
-189 YRVEAAT
+189 YRIEGAT
-196 GDDINA
+196 GDDINTD
-202 NWGYRV
+202 WGYRV

-217 FVENTFLNRD
+217 FVENTFLNRS
-227 DTNNI
+227 DTANI
-232 DETAMRVA
+232 DETALRFA
-240 VEGNVDKN
+240 VEGSVDER
-248 TTLALA
+248 TTLALT

-272 NRTLSDEPG
+272 NKTLSDEPG

-295 TATRAGDLIVIAT
+295 TNTAAGDFILIAT

-319 EDWTFTGFHPFGYTS
+319 EDWTFTGFHPWGYTS
-334 FDAYFRDVDTQTGE
+334 FDAYYRDVETQTGE
-348 VRFVSSDDAALFN
+348 MRFVSSDSAALFD
-361 GKTNWTVGAFYKGT
+361 GMTDWTIGVFYKST

-382 YTYLNGDYASEFAPT
+382 YTYLDSDFASEYTPT
-397 TTALYLRTETRLQDD
+397 TTAIYAQTESRLNENLVLVAGLR
-412 LTLIA
+412 
-417 GVRAENYDFEFADN
+417 VENYDFDYADN
-431 RGLTRSND
+431 NQLTRAFD
-439 TNMVGGKV
+439 TTMVGGKI
-447 ALQYTRGD
+447 ALQYTQGD
-455 HFYYGSISRGFKG
+455 HFYYGSISRGYKG
-468 PGFNPDNRVNEDQ
+468 AGFNPDSRVNDNQ

-499 LLVSN
+499 LFTPDLI
-504 LTARAAIFYMDRTD
+504 ARAAIFYMDRKD

-526 ITREDGTAGFVDI
+526 ITRDDGTAGFVDI

-554 LSWLASDVW
+554 LSWIASDAW
-563 QISASAG
+563 QLDASVG

-585 VVDEQRQAQAPKWT
+585 EVSEQRQAQSPKWT
-599 GNLYSEYALTDA
+599 ANLYSEYTLTDNML
-611 ITWRVDIDYKDEY
+611 WRVDVDYKSEY
-624 RFSDGHDVTAPSTT
+624 RFSDGHDVTSPSTT

-645 FVNGNW
+645 VLHGDW
-651 QTSVWVQNAFD
+651 QTSLWVQNAFD

-681 AFEEPYYQLGNGR
+681 AFDEPYYQIGNGR
-694 QFGVTAKYEF
+694 QFGVTVKYAF

>member
-1 MYKQFFTLSLVASS
+1 MYKTLFTLSLLASS
-15 ILGQASSALAQ
+15 VAAYAQ
-26 ANVTENI
+26 QTNVSNTS
-33 QNDAEA
+33 DSTPSD
-39 AQEIEKIVVTGDFR
+39 IERVIVSGDFR

-59 LSTSATI
+59 LSASATI
-66 LGQERLRSRQPSHID
+66 LDQERLRSRQPSHID

-101 IQIRGIG
+101 VQIRGIG

-122 FITDEFDFSGLA
+122 FIVDEFDFSGLA
-134 AAGIIF
+134 AAGLIF

-164 VKLSSNDVGSSAPDY
+164 VKLSSNDVGSDAPDY
-179 VEARVGNKDS
+179 VEARIGNKES
-189 YRVEAAT
+189 YRIEGAT
-196 GDDINA
+196 GDDINTD
-202 NWGYRV
+202 WGYRV
-208 ALVHNRSDG
+208 ALVHNRSEG
-217 FVENTFLNRD
+217 FVENTFLNRS
-227 DTNNI
+227 DTANI
-232 DETAMRVA
+232 EETALRFA
-240 VEGNVDKN
+240 VEGSVDER
-248 TTLALA
+248 TTLALT

-272 NRTLSDEPG
+272 NKTLSDEPG

-295 TATRAGDLIVIAT
+295 TNTAAGDFILIAT

-319 EDWTFTGFHPFGYTS
+319 EDWTFTGFHPWGYTS
-334 FDAYFRDVDTQTGE
+334 FDAYYRDVETQTGE
-348 VRFVSSDDAALFN
+348 MRFVSSDSAALFD
-361 GKTNWTVGAFYKGT
+361 GMTDWTIGVFYKST

-382 YTYLNGDYASEFAPT
+382 YTYLDSDFASEYTPT
-397 TTALYLRTETRLQDD
+397 TTAIYAQTESRLNENLVLVAGLR
-412 LTLIA
+412 
-417 GVRAENYDFEFADN
+417 VENYDFDYADN
-431 RGLTRSND
+431 NQLTRAFD
-439 TNMVGGKV
+439 TTMVGGKV
-447 ALQYTRGD
+447 ALQYTQGD
-455 HFYYGSISRGFKG
+455 HFYYGSISRGYKG
-468 PGFNPDNRVNEDQ
+468 AGFNPDSRVNDNQ

-499 LLVSN
+499 LFTPDLI
-504 LTARAAIFYMDRTD
+504 ARAAIFYMDRKD

-526 ITREDGTAGFVDI
+526 ITRDDGTAGFVDI

-554 LSWLASDVW
+554 LSWIASDAW
-563 QISASAG
+563 QLDASVG

-585 VVDEQRQAQAPKWT
+585 EVSEQRQAQSPKWT
-599 GNLYSEYALTDA
+599 ANLYSEYALTDNML
-611 ITWRVDIDYKDEY
+611 WRVDVDYKSEY
-624 RFSDGHDVTAPSTT
+624 RFSDGHDVTSPSTT

-645 FVNGNW
+645 VLHGDW
-651 QTSVWVQNAFD
+651 QTSLWVQNAFD

-681 AFEEPYYQLGNGR
+681 AFDEPYYQIGNGR
-694 QFGVTAKYEF
+694 QFGVTVKYAF